1 MAQLVKFEIENTV
14 DPLTGNYNRS
24 DLKRVDSDIANIFKG
39 AKSSISKNDFIST
52 RNKVI
57 DESTG
62 KMITEIITEAK
73 NALNVSSAI
82 NSKISEISIRA
93 GRNNPLYALTNTQ
106 GISIGSVSGKK
117 TLHTAEA
124 VRLARTNLESYG
136 GILKHTPTVKNPD
149 KYTYTVPFEQVGNKD
164 AEKALKSNIFHEA
177 NTLSNVYIRR
187 NNKKAKQR
195 EEAKQLETQ
204 SKAEMQSNVAQAKQ
218 LAKQKADEEKA
229 RKEAEKLLAKLE
241 TQSKAEMQSNVAQ
254 AKQLA
259 KQKADEEKARKEAEK
274 LLAKL
279 EKETEAEQKAKQREK
294 EREQKKREKA
304 YSPHR
309 IFSVI
314 SKILGVL
321 TIGFDIVRRIL
332 SLVTEQGKMAVRTS
346 TIAHNLGTNYQQARQ
361 IESAERVSG
370 LETGTITGAMSD
382 VQSMFGNITNIDEGA
397 LETLALIMGSKI
409 EDLVQSGIG
418 GSNPEVLVGEIID
431 AWNERASTGYNSVG
445 EYVGEAQARREL
457 YSLLNTVSP
466 QLASIFALMQEQ
478 RTDEASLYK
487 DLASGKFSDW
497 VNGLSNV
504 NRYPVN
510 TIGEGLLKEVSQYAN
525 NVNDLI
531 EQLKHG
537 IAITFAEPAIAVL
550 RSISNIRWG
559 MTGKNNLDLD
569 IKNLEANSAW
579 KEHAQAMLE
588 SLPSERGSMSAN
600 DWLSVETQRKYY
612 NKQIENVEKQEEQ
625 RKKGKHVQDVSKT
638 KLEEQ
643 GELGKNL
650 AVAKK
655 AIKAMVEQ
663 KPNLGKNLINR
674 YLTGLGL
681 TSDEVVSSGYLI
693 EDILL
698 ADEYLRTHSPTYTED
713 INKEYEKNL
722 NKLNTKSETKLLKSK
737 QKEIDKEYDSDFNEA
752 LAKTSSEVLK
762 KKPVLKRPTHIAT
775 SEGLNNQL
783 EIMQELEK
791 QGLVSGVKIVRCGNM
806 ELPTVTYTKNIPQAS
821 LTSEEK
827 EEISTSN
834 AKVIMKQILENLNNE
849 LLTYLNEQVYKETEQ
864 VGQNL
869 NTFTVLD
876 LVKSDKLS
884 NMLIADLLKGEY
896 SVIGS
901 NVKDSGGENVYRLAI
916 DINKDGKIQDT
927 EEIMLSTGRGF
938 YGKEGNLGTVTI
950 EGTEIT
956 WQGVTASTR

>member
-1 MAQLVKFEIENTV
+1 MAQLVKFEIENTI

-24 DLKRVDSDIANIFKG
+24 DLKRVDSDIANILKG
-39 AKSSISKNDFIST
+39 AKSSISKSDFIST
-52 RNKVI
+52 RSKVI

-93 GRNNPLYALTNTQ
+93 GRNSPLYTLTNTQ
-106 GISIGSVSGKK
+106 GISIGSVSGTK
-117 TLHTAEA
+117 TLPTAEA
-124 VRLARTNLESYG
+124 VRLARTSLESYG

-149 KYTYTVPFEQVGNKD
+149 EYSYTVPFEQVGNKD
-164 AEKALKSNIFHEA
+164 AEEKFKSNIFHEA
-177 NTLSNVYIRR
+177 NSLSNVYVRR
-187 NNKKAKQR
+187 KNQKEKDK
-195 EEAKQLETQ
+195 EEQKR
-204 SKAEMQSNVAQAKQ
+204 N
-218 LAKQKADEEKA
+218 KQK
-229 RKEAEKLLAKLE
+229 
-241 TQSKAEMQSNVAQ
+241 
-254 AKQLA
+254 
-259 KQKADEEKARKEAEK
+259 
-274 LLAKL
+274 
-279 EKETEAEQKAKQREK
+279 
-294 EREQKKREKA
+294 
-304 YSPHR
+304 SPIK
-309 IFSVI
+309 IFSLLT
-314 SKILGVL
+314 KILGVL

-382 VQSMFGNITNIDEGA
+382 IQSMFGNITNIDEGA

-457 YSLLNTVSP
+457 YSLLNKVSP
-466 QLASIFALMQEQ
+466 QLANIFALMQEQ

-487 DLASGKFSDW
+487 NLASGKFSDW

-600 DWLSVETQRKYY
+600 DWLLVETQRKYY

-643 GELGKNL
+643 GELGKDLSVTKKNI
-650 AVAKK
+650 K
-655 AIKAMVEQ
+655 AIVEQ
-663 KPNLGKNLINR
+663 KPNLGKDLINR

-681 TSDEVVSSGYLI
+681 TSDEVASSGYLI

-713 INKEYEKNL
+713 INKKYEKNL
-722 NKLNTKSETKLLKSK
+722 NKLNTESETKLLKSK
-737 QKEIDKEYDSDFNEA
+737 QKEIDEEYNSDFNEA
-752 LAKTSSEVLK
+752 LAKTRSKVLK
-762 KKPVLKRPTHIAT
+762 KKPLLKRSTNIAT

-791 QGLVSGVKIVRCGNM
+791 QGLVSGVKIFESGGMAPPV
-806 ELPTVTYTKNIPQAS
+806 VTYTKNIPQAS

-827 EEISTSN
+827 EEISANN
-834 AKVIMKQILENLNNE
+834 AKLIMKETLENLNKE

-864 VGQNL
+864 AGQNL

-901 NVKDSGGENVYRLAI
+901 NIKDSGGENVYRLAI
-916 DINKDGKIQDT
+916 DINKDGKLQDT

>member
-106 GISIGSVSGKK
+106 GISIGSVSGTK

-124 VRLARTNLESYG
+124 VRLARTSLESYG

-229 RKEAEKLLAKLE
+229 RKEA
-241 TQSKAEMQSNVAQ
+241 
-254 AKQLA
+254 
-259 KQKADEEKARKEAEK
+259 DK

-346 TIAHNLGTNYQQARQ
+346 TIAHNLGTNYQKVRQ

-457 YSLLNTVSP
+457 YSLLNKVSP

-487 DLASGKFSDW
+487 NLASGKFSDW

-643 GELGKNL
+643 GELGKDL
-650 AVAKK
+650 SVAKK

-681 TSDEVVSSGYLI
+681 TSDEVDSSGYLI

-722 NKLNTKSETKLLKSK
+722 NKLNTESETKLLESK
-737 QKEIDKEYDSDFNEA
+737 QKEIDEEYNSDFNEA
-752 LAKTSSEVLK
+752 LAKTRSEVLK
-762 KKPVLKRPTHIAT
+762 KKPLLKRSTNILT

-791 QGLVSGVKIVRCGNM
+791 QGLVSEVKIVRSGNM
-806 ELPTVTYTKNIPQAS
+806 DLPTVTYTKNIPQAS
-821 LTSEEK
+821 LTSAEK
-827 EEISTSN
+827 EEISAKNSEQAKLN
-834 AKVIMKQILENLNNE
+834 ALEHFNKE

-864 VGQNL
+864 AGQNL

-916 DINKDGKIQDT
+916 DINKDGKLQDT

>member
-24 DLKRVDSDIANIFKG
+24 DLKRVDSDIANILKG
-39 AKSSISKNDFIST
+39 AMSSISKSDFIST
-52 RNKVI
+52 RSKVI

-93 GRNNPLYALTNTQ
+93 GRNNPLYTLANTQ
-106 GISIGSVSGKK
+106 GTSIGSVSGTK

-124 VRLARTNLESYG
+124 VRLARTSLESYG
-136 GILKHTPTVKNPD
+136 GVLKHTPTVKNPD

-164 AEKALKSNIFHEA
+164 AEKAFKTNIFHEA
-177 NTLSNVYIRR
+177 NSLSNVYIRR
-187 NNKKAKQR
+187 KN
-195 EEAKQLETQ
+195 
-204 SKAEMQSNVAQAKQ
+204 
-218 LAKQKADEEKA
+218 QKEKDKEEK
-229 RKEAEKLLAKLE
+229 KE
-241 TQSKAEMQSNVAQ
+241 
-254 AKQLA
+254 
-259 KQKADEEKARKEAEK
+259 
-274 LLAKL
+274 
-279 EKETEAEQKAKQREK
+279 EQ
-294 EREQKKREKA
+294 ERNKHK
-304 YSPHR
+304 SPIR
-309 IFSVI
+309 IFSLLT
-314 SKILGVL
+314 KILGIL

-431 AWNERASTGYNSVG
+431 AWNERASSGYNSVG

-457 YSLLNTVSP
+457 YSLLNKVSP
-466 QLASIFALMQEQ
+466 QLANIFALMQEQ

-487 DLASGKFSDW
+487 NLASGKFSDW

-510 TIGEGLLKEVSQYAN
+510 TTGEGLLKEVSQYAN

-559 MTGKNNLDLD
+559 MPGKNNLDLD
-569 IKNLEANSAW
+569 IKNLESNNAW

-643 GELGKNL
+643 GELGKEL
-650 AVAKK
+650 SVAKK
-655 AIKAMVEQ
+655 AIYAMIDQ
-663 KPNLGKNLINR
+663 KSNLGKNLINR

-681 TSDEVVSSGYLI
+681 NPDEVTSYGYLI
-693 EDILL
+693 EDVLS
-698 ADEYLRTHSPTYTED
+698 ADEYLRAHSPTYTED
-713 INKEYEKNL
+713 MNKEYQEKL
-722 NKLNTKSETKLLKSK
+722 NKLNTESEKELLEAK
-737 QKEIDKEYDSDFNEA
+737 QKEIDKKYNSDFNEA
-752 LAKTSSEVLK
+752 LAKARSKVLK
-762 KKPVLKRPTHIAT
+762 KKPLLKRSTNIAT

-791 QGLVSGVKIVRCGNM
+791 QGLVSEVKIVRSGNM
-806 ELPTVTYTKNIPQAS
+806 DLPTVTYTKNIPQAS

-827 EEISTSN
+827 EEISAKNSEQAKLN
-834 AKVIMKQILENLNNE
+834 ALKQTMLNKE

-864 VGQNL
+864 AGQNL

-884 NMLIADLLKGEY
+884 NMLISDLLKGEY

-916 DINKDGKIQDT
+916 DINKDGKLQDT

>member
-1 MAQLVKFEIENTV
+1 MAQLVKFEIENTI

-24 DLKRVDSDIANIFKG
+24 DLKRVDSDIANILKG
-39 AKSSISKNDFIST
+39 AKSSISKSDFIST
-52 RNKVI
+52 RSKVI

-93 GRNNPLYALTNTQ
+93 GRNNPLYTLTNTQ
-106 GISIGSVSGKK
+106 GISIGSVSGTK
-117 TLHTAEA
+117 TLPTAEA
-124 VRLARTNLESYG
+124 VRLARTSLESYG

-149 KYTYTVPFEQVGNKD
+149 EYSYTVPFEQVGNKD
-164 AEKALKSNIFHEA
+164 AEEKFKSNIFHEA
-177 NTLSNVYIRR
+177 NLLSNVYVRR
-187 NNKKAKQR
+187 KNQKEKDK
-195 EEAKQLETQ
+195 EEQKR
-204 SKAEMQSNVAQAKQ
+204 N
-218 LAKQKADEEKA
+218 KQK
-229 RKEAEKLLAKLE
+229 
-241 TQSKAEMQSNVAQ
+241 
-254 AKQLA
+254 
-259 KQKADEEKARKEAEK
+259 
-274 LLAKL
+274 
-279 EKETEAEQKAKQREK
+279 
-294 EREQKKREKA
+294 
-304 YSPHR
+304 SPIK
-309 IFSVI
+309 IFSLLT
-314 SKILGVL
+314 KILGVL

-382 VQSMFGNITNIDEGA
+382 IQSMFGNITNIDEGA

-457 YSLLNTVSP
+457 YSLLNKVSP
-466 QLASIFALMQEQ
+466 QLANIFALMQEQ
-478 RTDEASLYK
+478 RADEASLYK
-487 DLASGKFSDW
+487 NLASGKFSDW

-569 IKNLEANSAW
+569 IKNLESNNAW

-600 DWLSVETQRKYY
+600 DWLLVETQRKYY

-643 GELGKNL
+643 GELGKDL
-650 AVAKK
+650 SVAKT

-681 TSDEVVSSGYLI
+681 TSDEVASSGYLI

-722 NKLNTKSETKLLKSK
+722 NKLNTESETKLLKSK
-737 QKEIDKEYDSDFNEA
+737 QKEIDEEYNSDFNEA
-752 LAKTSSEVLK
+752 LAKARSKVLK
-762 KKPVLKRPTHIAT
+762 KKPLLKRSTNIAT

-791 QGLVSGVKIVRCGNM
+791 QGLVSDVKIFESGGMAPPV
-806 ELPTVTYTKNIPQAS
+806 VTYTKNIPQAS

-827 EEISTSN
+827 EEISANN
-834 AKVIMKQILENLNNE
+834 AKLATKETLENLTKE

-864 VGQNL
+864 AGQNL

-916 DINKDGKIQDT
+916 DINKDGKLQDT

>member
-1 MAQLVKFEIENTV
+1 MAQLVKFEIENTI

-24 DLKRVDSDIANIFKG
+24 DLKRVDSDIANILKG
-39 AKSSISKNDFIST
+39 AKSSISKSDFIST
-52 RNKVI
+52 RSKVI

-93 GRNNPLYALTNTQ
+93 GRNNPLYTLTNTQ
-106 GISIGSVSGKK
+106 GISIGSVSGTK
-117 TLHTAEA
+117 TLPTAEA
-124 VRLARTNLESYG
+124 VRLARTSLESYG

-149 KYTYTVPFEQVGNKD
+149 EYSYTVPFEQVGNKD
-164 AEKALKSNIFHEA
+164 AEEKFKSNIFHEA
-177 NTLSNVYIRR
+177 NSLSNVYVRR
-187 NNKKAKQR
+187 KNQKEKDK
-195 EEAKQLETQ
+195 EEQKR
-204 SKAEMQSNVAQAKQ
+204 N
-218 LAKQKADEEKA
+218 KQK
-229 RKEAEKLLAKLE
+229 
-241 TQSKAEMQSNVAQ
+241 
-254 AKQLA
+254 
-259 KQKADEEKARKEAEK
+259 
-274 LLAKL
+274 
-279 EKETEAEQKAKQREK
+279 
-294 EREQKKREKA
+294 
-304 YSPHR
+304 SPIK
-309 IFSVI
+309 IFSLLT
-314 SKILGVL
+314 KILGVL

-382 VQSMFGNITNIDEGA
+382 IQSMFGNITNIDEGA
-397 LETLALIMGSKI
+397 LETLALVMGSKI

-457 YSLLNTVSP
+457 YSLLNKVSP
-466 QLASIFALMQEQ
+466 QLANIFALMQEQ
-478 RTDEASLYK
+478 RADEASLYK
-487 DLASGKFSDW
+487 NLASGKFSDW

-559 MTGKNNLDLD
+559 MTGKDNLDLD

-643 GELGKNL
+643 SELGENL
-650 AVAKK
+650 AVAKT

-681 TSDEVVSSGYLI
+681 TPDEVTSSGYLV
-693 EDILL
+693 EDTLL

-722 NKLNTKSETKLLKSK
+722 NKLNTESETKLLKSK
-737 QKEIDKEYDSDFNEA
+737 QKEKDEEYNSDFNEA
-752 LAKTSSEVLK
+752 LAKTRSKVLK
-762 KKPVLKRPTHIAT
+762 KKPLLKRSTNVLT

-791 QGLVSGVKIVRCGNM
+791 QGLVSGVKIFESGGMAPPV
-806 ELPTVTYTKNIPQAS
+806 VTYTKNIPQAS

-827 EEISTSN
+827 EEISANN
-834 AKVIMKQILENLNNE
+834 AKLAMKETLENLNKE

-864 VGQNL
+864 AGQNL

-901 NVKDSGGENVYRLAI
+901 NIKDSGGENVYRLAI
-916 DINKDGKIQDT
+916 DINKDGKLQDT

>member
-1 MAQLVKFEIENTV
+1 MAQLVKFEIENTI

-24 DLKRVDSDIANIFKG
+24 DLKRVDSDIANILKG
-39 AKSSISKNDFIST
+39 AKSSISKSDFIST
-52 RNKVI
+52 RSKVI

-93 GRNNPLYALTNTQ
+93 GRNNPLYTLTNTQ
-106 GISIGSVSGKK
+106 GISIGSVSGTK
-117 TLHTAEA
+117 TLPTAEA
-124 VRLARTNLESYG
+124 VRLARTSLESYG

-149 KYTYTVPFEQVGNKD
+149 EYSYTVPFEQVGNKD
-164 AEKALKSNIFHEA
+164 AEEKFKSNIFHEA
-177 NTLSNVYIRR
+177 NSLSNVYVRR
-187 NNKKAKQR
+187 KNQKEKDK
-195 EEAKQLETQ
+195 EEQKR
-204 SKAEMQSNVAQAKQ
+204 N
-218 LAKQKADEEKA
+218 KQK
-229 RKEAEKLLAKLE
+229 
-241 TQSKAEMQSNVAQ
+241 
-254 AKQLA
+254 
-259 KQKADEEKARKEAEK
+259 
-274 LLAKL
+274 
-279 EKETEAEQKAKQREK
+279 
-294 EREQKKREKA
+294 
-304 YSPHR
+304 SPIK
-309 IFSVI
+309 IFSLLT
-314 SKILGVL
+314 KILGVL

-382 VQSMFGNITNIDEGA
+382 IQSMFGNITNIDEGA

-457 YSLLNTVSP
+457 YSLLNKVSP
-466 QLASIFALMQEQ
+466 QLANIFALMQEQ
-478 RTDEASLYK
+478 RADEASLYK
-487 DLASGKFSDW
+487 NLASGKFSDW

-569 IKNLEANSAW
+569 IKNLESNNAW

-600 DWLSVETQRKYY
+600 DWLLVETQRKYY

-643 GELGKNL
+643 GELGENL
-650 AVAKK
+650 AVAKT

-681 TSDEVVSSGYLI
+681 TSDEVASSGYLI

-722 NKLNTKSETKLLKSK
+722 NKLNTESETKLLKSK
-737 QKEIDKEYDSDFNEA
+737 QKEIDEEYNSDFNEA
-752 LAKTSSEVLK
+752 LAKTRSKVLK
-762 KKPVLKRPTHIAT
+762 KKPLLKRSTNIAT

-791 QGLVSGVKIVRCGNM
+791 QGLVSGVKIFESGGMAPPV
-806 ELPTVTYTKNIPQAS
+806 VTYTKNIPQAS

-827 EEISTSN
+827 EEISANN
-834 AKVIMKQILENLNNE
+834 AKLIMKETLENLNKE

-864 VGQNL
+864 AGQNL

-916 DINKDGKIQDT
+916 DINKDGKLQDT

>member
-1 MAQLVKFEIENTV
+1 MAQLVKFEIENTI

-24 DLKRVDSDIANIFKG
+24 DLKRVDSDIANILKG
-39 AKSSISKNDFIST
+39 AKSSISKSDFIST
-52 RNKVI
+52 RSKVI

-93 GRNNPLYALTNTQ
+93 GRNNPLYTLTNTQ
-106 GISIGSVSGKK
+106 GISIGSVSGTK
-117 TLHTAEA
+117 TLPTAEA
-124 VRLARTNLESYG
+124 VRLARTSLESYG

-149 KYTYTVPFEQVGNKD
+149 EYSYTVPFEQVGNKD
-164 AEKALKSNIFHEA
+164 AEEKFKSNIFHEA
-177 NTLSNVYIRR
+177 NLLSNVYVRR
-187 NNKKAKQR
+187 KNQKEKDK
-195 EEAKQLETQ
+195 EEQKR
-204 SKAEMQSNVAQAKQ
+204 N
-218 LAKQKADEEKA
+218 KQK
-229 RKEAEKLLAKLE
+229 
-241 TQSKAEMQSNVAQ
+241 
-254 AKQLA
+254 
-259 KQKADEEKARKEAEK
+259 
-274 LLAKL
+274 
-279 EKETEAEQKAKQREK
+279 
-294 EREQKKREKA
+294 
-304 YSPHR
+304 SPIK
-309 IFSVI
+309 IFSLLT
-314 SKILGVL
+314 KILGVL

-382 VQSMFGNITNIDEGA
+382 IQSMFGNITNIDEGA

-457 YSLLNTVSP
+457 YSLLNKVSP
-466 QLASIFALMQEQ
+466 QLANIFALMQEQ
-478 RTDEASLYK
+478 RADEASLYK
-487 DLASGKFSDW
+487 NLASGKFSDW

-600 DWLSVETQRKYY
+600 DWLLVETQRKYY

-643 GELGKNL
+643 GELGENL
-650 AVAKK
+650 AVAKT

-681 TSDEVVSSGYLI
+681 TSDEVASSGYLI

-722 NKLNTKSETKLLKSK
+722 NKLNTESETKLLKSK
-737 QKEIDKEYDSDFNEA
+737 QKEIDEEYNSDFNEA
-752 LAKTSSEVLK
+752 LAKARSKVLK
-762 KKPVLKRPTHIAT
+762 KKPLLKRSTNIAT

-791 QGLVSGVKIVRCGNM
+791 QGLVSDVKIFESGGMAPPV
-806 ELPTVTYTKNIPQAS
+806 VTYTKNIPQAS

-827 EEISTSN
+827 EEISANN
-834 AKVIMKQILENLNNE
+834 AKLIMKETLENLNKE

-864 VGQNL
+864 AGQNL

-916 DINKDGKIQDT
+916 DINKDGKLQDT

>member
-1 MAQLVKFEIENTV
+1 MAQLVKFEIENTI

-24 DLKRVDSDIANIFKG
+24 DLKRVDSDIANILKG
-39 AKSSISKNDFIST
+39 AKSSISKSDFIST
-52 RNKVI
+52 RSKVI

-82 NSKISEISIRA
+82 NSKISEISIRS
-93 GRNNPLYALTNTQ
+93 GRNNPLYTLTNTQ
-106 GISIGSVSGKK
+106 GISIGSVSGTK
-117 TLHTAEA
+117 TLPTAEA
-124 VRLARTNLESYG
+124 VRLARTSLESYG

-149 KYTYTVPFEQVGNKD
+149 EYSYTVPFEQVGNKD
-164 AEKALKSNIFHEA
+164 AEEKFKSNIFHEA
-177 NTLSNVYIRR
+177 NLLSNVYVRR
-187 NNKKAKQR
+187 KNQKEKDK
-195 EEAKQLETQ
+195 EEQKR
-204 SKAEMQSNVAQAKQ
+204 N
-218 LAKQKADEEKA
+218 KQK
-229 RKEAEKLLAKLE
+229 
-241 TQSKAEMQSNVAQ
+241 
-254 AKQLA
+254 
-259 KQKADEEKARKEAEK
+259 
-274 LLAKL
+274 
-279 EKETEAEQKAKQREK
+279 
-294 EREQKKREKA
+294 
-304 YSPHR
+304 SPIK
-309 IFSVI
+309 IFSLLT
-314 SKILGVL
+314 KILGVL

-382 VQSMFGNITNIDEGA
+382 IQSMFGNITNIDEGA

-457 YSLLNTVSP
+457 YSLLNKVSP
-466 QLASIFALMQEQ
+466 QLANIFALMQEQ
-478 RTDEASLYK
+478 RADEASLYK
-487 DLASGKFSDW
+487 NLASGKFSDW

-569 IKNLEANSAW
+569 IKNLESNNAW
-579 KEHAQAMLE
+579 KKHAQVMLE

-600 DWLSVETQRKYY
+600 DWLLVETQRKYY

-643 GELGKNL
+643 GELGKDL
-650 AVAKK
+650 SVAKT

-681 TSDEVVSSGYLI
+681 TSDEVASSGYLI

-722 NKLNTKSETKLLKSK
+722 NKLNTESETKLLKSK
-737 QKEIDKEYDSDFNEA
+737 QKEIDEEYNSDFNEA
-752 LAKTSSEVLK
+752 LAKARSKVLK
-762 KKPVLKRPTHIAT
+762 KKPLLKRSTNIAT

-791 QGLVSGVKIVRCGNM
+791 QGLVSDVKIFESGGMAPPV
-806 ELPTVTYTKNIPQAS
+806 VTYTKNIPQAS

-827 EEISTSN
+827 EEISANN
-834 AKVIMKQILENLNNE
+834 AKLATKETLENLTKE

-864 VGQNL
+864 AGQNL

-916 DINKDGKIQDT
+916 DINKDGKLQDT

>member
-1 MAQLVKFEIENTV
+1 MAQLVKFEIENTI

-24 DLKRVDSDIANIFKG
+24 DLKRVDSDIANILKG
-39 AKSSISKNDFIST
+39 AKSSISKSDFIST
-52 RNKVI
+52 RSKVI

-93 GRNNPLYALTNTQ
+93 GRNNPLYTLTNTQ
-106 GISIGSVSGKK
+106 GISIGSVSGTK
-117 TLHTAEA
+117 TLPTAEA
-124 VRLARTNLESYG
+124 VRLARTSLESYG

-149 KYTYTVPFEQVGNKD
+149 EYSYTVPFEQVGNKD
-164 AEKALKSNIFHEA
+164 AEEKFKSNIFHEA
-177 NTLSNVYIRR
+177 NLLSNVYVRR
-187 NNKKAKQR
+187 KNQKEKDK
-195 EEAKQLETQ
+195 EEQKR
-204 SKAEMQSNVAQAKQ
+204 N
-218 LAKQKADEEKA
+218 KQK
-229 RKEAEKLLAKLE
+229 
-241 TQSKAEMQSNVAQ
+241 
-254 AKQLA
+254 
-259 KQKADEEKARKEAEK
+259 
-274 LLAKL
+274 
-279 EKETEAEQKAKQREK
+279 
-294 EREQKKREKA
+294 
-304 YSPHR
+304 SPIK
-309 IFSVI
+309 IFSLLT
-314 SKILGVL
+314 KILGVL

-382 VQSMFGNITNIDEGA
+382 IQSMFGNITNIDEGA

-457 YSLLNTVSP
+457 YSLLNKVSP
-466 QLASIFALMQEQ
+466 QLANIFALMQEQ
-478 RTDEASLYK
+478 RADEASLYK
-487 DLASGKFSDW
+487 NLASGKFSDW

-600 DWLSVETQRKYY
+600 DWLLVETQRKYY

-643 GELGKNL
+643 GELGKDL
-650 AVAKK
+650 SVAKT

-681 TSDEVVSSGYLI
+681 TSDEVASSGYLI

-713 INKEYEKNL
+713 INKKYEKNL
-722 NKLNTKSETKLLKSK
+722 NKLNTESETKLLKSK
-737 QKEIDKEYDSDFNEA
+737 QKEIDEEYNSDFNEA
-752 LAKTSSEVLK
+752 LAKTRSKVLK
-762 KKPVLKRPTHIAT
+762 KKPLLKRSTNIAT

-791 QGLVSGVKIVRCGNM
+791 QGLVSDVKIFESGGMAPPV
-806 ELPTVTYTKNIPQAS
+806 VTYTKNIPQAS

-827 EEISTSN
+827 EEISANN
-834 AKVIMKQILENLNNE
+834 AKLIMKETLENLNKE

-864 VGQNL
+864 AGQNL

-916 DINKDGKIQDT
+916 DINKDGKLQDT

>member
-93 GRNNPLYALTNTQ
+93 GRNNPLYTLANTQ
-106 GISIGSVSGKK
+106 GISIGSVSGTK

-124 VRLARTNLESYG
+124 VRLARISLESSG

-149 KYTYTVPFEQVGNKD
+149 KYSYTVPFEQVGNKD

-187 NNKKAKQR
+187 NNKKVKQR
-195 EEAKQLETQ
+195 EEAKQ
-204 SKAEMQSNVAQAKQ
+204 
-218 LAKQKADEEKA
+218 
-229 RKEAEKLLAKLE
+229 LE

-279 EKETEAEQKAKQREK
+279 EKETEAEQKAKQREE
-294 EREQKKREKA
+294 EREQKEREKA
-304 YSPHR
+304 HSPRR
-309 IFSVI
+309 ILALLT
-314 SKILGVL
+314 KILGVL

-332 SLVTEQGKMAVRTS
+332 SLVTEQGKKAVRTS

-445 EYVGEAQARREL
+445 EYVGEDQARREL
-457 YSLLNTVSP
+457 YSLLNKVSP

-487 DLASGKFSDW
+487 NLASGKFSDW

-569 IKNLEANSAW
+569 IKNLESNNAW

-600 DWLSVETQRKYY
+600 DWLLVETQRKYY

-643 GELGKNL
+643 DELGKDL

-681 TSDEVVSSGYLI
+681 TSDEVASSGYLI

-722 NKLNTKSETKLLKSK
+722 NKLNTESETKLLESK
-737 QKEIDKEYDSDFNEA
+737 QKEIDKEYNSAFNEA
-752 LAKTSSEVLK
+752 LAKARSKVLK
-762 KKPVLKRPTHIAT
+762 KKPLLKRSTNIAT

-791 QGLVSGVKIVRCGNM
+791 QGLVSEVKIVRSGNM
-806 ELPTVTYTKNIPQAS
+806 DLPTVTYTKNIPQAS

-827 EEISTSN
+827 EEISAKNSEQAKLN
-834 AKVIMKQILENLNNE
+834 ALRQAMLNKE

-864 VGQNL
+864 AGQNL

-916 DINKDGKIQDT
+916 DINKDGKLQDT

>member
-1 MAQLVKFEIENTV
+1 MAQLVKFEIENTI

-39 AKSSISKNDFIST
+39 AKSSISKSDFIST
-52 RNKVI
+52 RSKVI

-82 NSKISEISIRA
+82 NSKISEISIKA
-93 GRNNPLYALTNTQ
+93 GRNNPLYTLANTQ

-117 TLHTAEA
+117 TLPTAEA
-124 VRLARTNLESYG
+124 VRLARTSLESYG

-149 KYTYTVPFEQVGNKD
+149 KYTYTVPFEQVGNKG
-164 AEKALKSNIFHEA
+164 AEEKFKSNIFKEA
-177 NTLSNVYIRR
+177 DSLSSIYIRR
-187 NNKKAKQR
+187 KD
-195 EEAKQLETQ
+195 
-204 SKAEMQSNVAQAKQ
+204 
-218 LAKQKADEEKA
+218 QKDK
-229 RKEAEKLLAKLE
+229 
-241 TQSKAEMQSNVAQ
+241 
-254 AKQLA
+254 
-259 KQKADEEKARKEAEK
+259 
-274 LLAKL
+274 
-279 EKETEAEQKAKQREK
+279 
-294 EREQKKREKA
+294 
-304 YSPHR
+304 SPIR
-309 IFSVI
+309 IFSLLT
-314 SKILGVL
+314 KILGVL

-370 LETGTITGAMSD
+370 LETSTITGAMSD

-397 LETLALIMGSKI
+397 LETLALVMGSKI

-431 AWNERASTGYNSVG
+431 AWNERASSGYNSVG

-457 YSLLNTVSP
+457 YSLLNKVSP

-487 DLASGKFSDW
+487 NLASGKFSDW

-569 IKNLEANSAW
+569 IKNLESNNAW

-643 GELGKNL
+643 GELGKDL
-650 AVAKK
+650 SVAKK

-681 TSDEVVSSGYLI
+681 TSDEVTSYGYLV
-693 EDILL
+693 EDVLL
-698 ADEYLRTHSPTYTED
+698 ADEYLRTHSPTYTDD

-722 NKLNTKSETKLLKSK
+722 NKLNTESETKLLESK
-737 QKEIDKEYDSDFNEA
+737 QKEIDEEYNSDFNEA
-752 LAKTSSEVLK
+752 LSKARRKVLK
-762 KKPVLKRPTHIAT
+762 NKPLLKRSTNIAT

-791 QGLVSGVKIVRCGNM
+791 QGLVSDVKIVRSGNM
-806 ELPTVTYTKNIPQAS
+806 DLPTVTYTKNIPQAS

-827 EEISTSN
+827 EEISAKNLEQAMLN
-834 AKVIMKQILENLNNE
+834 ALKQAMLNKE

-864 VGQNL
+864 AGQNL

-884 NMLIADLLKGEY
+884 NMLIAGLLKGEY

-916 DINKDGKIQDT
+916 DINKDGKLQ
-927 EEIMLSTGRGF
+927 EEKEIILSTGRGF

>member
-24 DLKRVDSDIANIFKG
+24 DLKRVDSDIANILKG

-82 NSKISEISIRA
+82 NSKISEISIIA
-93 GRNNPLYALTNTQ
+93 GRNNPLYTLANTQ
-106 GISIGSVSGKK
+106 GTSIGSVSGTK

-124 VRLARTNLESYG
+124 VRLARTSLESSG

-187 NNKKAKQR
+187 KN
-195 EEAKQLETQ
+195 
-204 SKAEMQSNVAQAKQ
+204 
-218 LAKQKADEEKA
+218 QKEKDKEEK
-229 RKEAEKLLAKLE
+229 KE
-241 TQSKAEMQSNVAQ
+241 
-254 AKQLA
+254 
-259 KQKADEEKARKEAEK
+259 
-274 LLAKL
+274 
-279 EKETEAEQKAKQREK
+279 EQ
-294 EREQKKREKA
+294 ERNKHK
-304 YSPHR
+304 SPIR
-309 IFSVI
+309 IFSLLT
-314 SKILGVL
+314 KILGVL

-445 EYVGEAQARREL
+445 DYVGEAQARREL
-457 YSLLNTVSP
+457 YSLLNKVSP

-487 DLASGKFSDW
+487 NLASGKFSDW

-569 IKNLEANSAW
+569 IKNLESNNAW

-600 DWLSVETQRKYY
+600 DWLLVETQRKYY

-643 GELGKNL
+643 GELGKDL
-650 AVAKK
+650 SVAKK
-655 AIKAMVEQ
+655 AIKAMLEQ

-681 TSDEVVSSGYLI
+681 TSDEVASSGYLI

-722 NKLNTKSETKLLKSK
+722 NKLNTESEAKLLESR
-737 QKEIDKEYDSDFNEA
+737 QKEIDKEYNSDFNEA
-752 LAKTSSEVLK
+752 LAKARSEVLK
-762 KKPVLKRPTHIAT
+762 KKPLLKRSTNIAN

-783 EIMQELEK
+783 EIMQELER
-791 QGLVSGVKIVRCGNM
+791 QGLVSDVKIFRGGNM
-806 ELPTVTYTKNIPQAS
+806 DLPTVTYTKNIPQAS

-827 EEISTSN
+827 EEISAKNSEQAKLN
-834 AKVIMKQILENLNNE
+834 ALEHLNKE
-849 LLTYLNEQVYKETEQ
+849 LITYLNEQVYKETEQ
-864 VGQNL
+864 AGQNL

-916 DINKDGKIQDT
+916 DINKDGKLQ
-927 EEIMLSTGRGF
+927 EEKEIMLSTGRGF
-938 YGKEGNLGTVTI
+938 YGKEGDLGTVTI

>member
-82 NSKISEISIRA
+82 NSKISEISISA
-93 GRNNPLYALTNTQ
+93 GRNNPLYTLASTQ

-124 VRLARTNLESYG
+124 VRLARTSLESYG

-164 AEKALKSNIFHEA
+164 AEKAFKSNIFHEA
-177 NTLSNVYIRR
+177 NSLSNVYIRR
-187 NNKKAKQR
+187 KN
-195 EEAKQLETQ
+195 
-204 SKAEMQSNVAQAKQ
+204 
-218 LAKQKADEEKA
+218 QKEKDKEEK
-229 RKEAEKLLAKLE
+229 KE
-241 TQSKAEMQSNVAQ
+241 
-254 AKQLA
+254 
-259 KQKADEEKARKEAEK
+259 
-274 LLAKL
+274 
-279 EKETEAEQKAKQREK
+279 EQ
-294 EREQKKREKA
+294 ERNKHK
-304 YSPHR
+304 SPIR
-309 IFSVI
+309 IFSLLT
-314 SKILGVL
+314 KILGVL

-431 AWNERASTGYNSVG
+431 AWNERASSGYNSIG

-457 YSLLNTVSP
+457 YSLLNKVSP

-643 GELGKNL
+643 GELGKDL
-650 AVAKK
+650 SVAKK

-681 TSDEVVSSGYLI
+681 TSDEVASSGYLI

-722 NKLNTKSETKLLKSK
+722 NKLNTESETKLLESK
-737 QKEIDKEYDSDFNEA
+737 QKEIDKEYNSDFNEA
-752 LAKTSSEVLK
+752 LAKTRSEVLK
-762 KKPVLKRPTHIAT
+762 KKPLLKRSTNIAN

-791 QGLVSGVKIVRCGNM
+791 QGLVSDVKIVRSGNM
-806 ELPTVTYTKNIPQAS
+806 DLPTVTYTKNIPQAS

-827 EEISTSN
+827 EEISAKNSEQAKLN
-834 AKVIMKQILENLNNE
+834 ALEHLNKE

-916 DINKDGKIQDT
+916 DINKDGKLQDT

>member
-1 MAQLVKFEIENTV
+1 MAQLVKFEIENTI

-39 AKSSISKNDFIST
+39 AKSSISKSDFIST
-52 RNKVI
+52 RSKVI

-62 KMITEIITEAK
+62 KMIAEFITEAK
-73 NALNVSSAI
+73 NVLNVSSAI

-106 GISIGSVSGKK
+106 GISIGSVSGTK

-124 VRLARTNLESYG
+124 VRLARTSLESYG
-136 GILKHTPTVKNPD
+136 GVLKHTPTVKNPD

-164 AEKALKSNIFHEA
+164 AEKAFKSNIFHEA
-177 NTLSNVYIRR
+177 NSLSNVYIRR
-187 NNKKAKQR
+187 KN
-195 EEAKQLETQ
+195 
-204 SKAEMQSNVAQAKQ
+204 
-218 LAKQKADEEKA
+218 QKEKDKEEK
-229 RKEAEKLLAKLE
+229 KE
-241 TQSKAEMQSNVAQ
+241 
-254 AKQLA
+254 
-259 KQKADEEKARKEAEK
+259 
-274 LLAKL
+274 
-279 EKETEAEQKAKQREK
+279 EQ
-294 EREQKKREKA
+294 ERNKHK
-304 YSPHR
+304 SPIR
-309 IFSVI
+309 IFSLLT
-314 SKILGVL
+314 KILGVL

-346 TIAHNLGTNYQQARQ
+346 TIAHNLGTNYQQVRQ

-382 VQSMFGNITNIDEGA
+382 VQSMFGNITNIDEEA

-445 EYVGEAQARREL
+445 DYVGEAQARREL
-457 YSLLNTVSP
+457 YSLLNKVSP

-487 DLASGKFSDW
+487 NLASGKFSDW

-537 IAITFAEPAIAVL
+537 IAITFAGPAIAVL

-569 IKNLEANSAW
+569 INNLESNNAW

-643 GELGKNL
+643 GELGKEL
-650 AVAKK
+650 SVAKK
-655 AIKAMVEQ
+655 AIQAMVEQ

-681 TSDEVVSSGYLI
+681 TSDEVTSSGYLI

-713 INKEYEKNL
+713 INKEYKENL
-722 NKLNTKSETKLLKSK
+722 NKLNAESETKLLESK
-737 QKEIDKEYDSDFNEA
+737 QKEIDKEYNSDFNEA
-752 LAKTSSEVLK
+752 LSKARSEVLK
-762 KKPVLKRPTHIAT
+762 KKPLLKRSTNTAT

-791 QGLVSGVKIVRCGNM
+791 QGLVSEVKIVKSGNM
-806 ELPTVTYTKNIPQAS
+806 DLPTVTYTKNIPQAS

-827 EEISTSN
+827 EEISAKNSEQAKLN
-834 AKVIMKQILENLNNE
+834 ALKQSMLNKE

-864 VGQNL
+864 AGQNL

-916 DINKDGKIQDT
+916 DINKDGKLQDT

>member
-1 MAQLVKFEIENTV
+1 MAQLVKFEIENTI

-82 NSKISEISIRA
+82 NSKISEISIGA
-93 GRNNPLYALTNTQ
+93 GRNNPLYTLANIQ

-124 VRLARTNLESYG
+124 VRLARTSLESYG

-149 KYTYTVPFEQVGNKD
+149 RYTYTVPFEQVGVKD
-164 AEKALKSNIFHEA
+164 AEKAFKSNIFHNA
-177 NTLSNVYIRR
+177 NSLSNVYIRR
-187 NNKKAKQR
+187 KN
-195 EEAKQLETQ
+195 
-204 SKAEMQSNVAQAKQ
+204 
-218 LAKQKADEEKA
+218 QKEKDKEEK
-229 RKEAEKLLAKLE
+229 KE
-241 TQSKAEMQSNVAQ
+241 
-254 AKQLA
+254 
-259 KQKADEEKARKEAEK
+259 
-274 LLAKL
+274 
-279 EKETEAEQKAKQREK
+279 EQ
-294 EREQKKREKA
+294 ERNKHK
-304 YSPHR
+304 SPIR
-309 IFSVI
+309 IFSLLT
-314 SKILGVL
+314 KILGVL

-431 AWNERASTGYNSVG
+431 AWNERASSGYNSVG

-457 YSLLNTVSP
+457 YSLLNKVSP

-487 DLASGKFSDW
+487 NLASGKFSDW

-600 DWLSVETQRKYY
+600 DWLLVETQRKYY

-625 RKKGKHVQDVSKT
+625 RKKGKHVRDVSKT

-643 GELGKNL
+643 GELGKDL
-650 AVAKK
+650 SVAKK
-655 AIKAMVEQ
+655 AIKAMIEQ

-681 TSDEVVSSGYLI
+681 TSGEVASSGYLI

-698 ADEYLRTHSPTYTED
+698 ADEYLRTHSPTYIED

-722 NKLNTKSETKLLKSK
+722 NKLNTESETKLLESK

-752 LAKTSSEVLK
+752 LAKARSEVLK
-762 KKPVLKRPTHIAT
+762 KKPLLKRSTNIAN

-791 QGLVSGVKIVRCGNM
+791 QGLVSDIKIFRSGNID
-806 ELPTVTYTKNIPQAS
+806 LPTVTYTKNIPQAS

-827 EEISTSN
+827 EEISAKNSEQAKLN
-834 AKVIMKQILENLNNE
+834 ALKQAMLNKE

-864 VGQNL
+864 AGQNL

-901 NVKDSGGENVYRLAI
+901 NMKDSGGENVYRLAI
-916 DINKDGKIQDT
+916 DINKDGKLQDT

>member
-1 MAQLVKFEIENTV
+1 MAQLVKFEIENTI

-24 DLKRVDSDIANIFKG
+24 DLKRVDSDIANILKG
-39 AKSSISKNDFIST
+39 AKSSISKSDFIST
-52 RNKVI
+52 RSKVI

-93 GRNNPLYALTNTQ
+93 GRNNPLYTLTNTQ
-106 GISIGSVSGKK
+106 GISIGSVSGTK
-117 TLHTAEA
+117 TLPTAEA
-124 VRLARTNLESYG
+124 VRLARTSLESYG

-149 KYTYTVPFEQVGNKD
+149 EYSYTVPFEQVGNKD
-164 AEKALKSNIFHEA
+164 AEEKFKSNIFHEA
-177 NTLSNVYIRR
+177 NSLSNVYVRR
-187 NNKKAKQR
+187 KNQKEKDK
-195 EEAKQLETQ
+195 EEQKR
-204 SKAEMQSNVAQAKQ
+204 N
-218 LAKQKADEEKA
+218 KQK
-229 RKEAEKLLAKLE
+229 
-241 TQSKAEMQSNVAQ
+241 
-254 AKQLA
+254 
-259 KQKADEEKARKEAEK
+259 
-274 LLAKL
+274 
-279 EKETEAEQKAKQREK
+279 
-294 EREQKKREKA
+294 
-304 YSPHR
+304 SPIK
-309 IFSVI
+309 IFSLLT
-314 SKILGVL
+314 KILGVL

-382 VQSMFGNITNIDEGA
+382 IQSMFGNITNIDEGA

-457 YSLLNTVSP
+457 YSLLNKVSP
-466 QLASIFALMQEQ
+466 HLANIFALMQEQ
-478 RTDEASLYK
+478 RADEASLYK
-487 DLASGKFSDW
+487 NLASGKFSDW

-569 IKNLEANSAW
+569 IKNLESNNAW

-600 DWLSVETQRKYY
+600 DWLLVKTQRKYY

-643 GELGKNL
+643 GELGKDL
-650 AVAKK
+650 SVAKK

-663 KPNLGKNLINR
+663 KSNLDKNLINR

-681 TSDEVVSSGYLI
+681 TSDEVTSSGYLI

-722 NKLNTKSETKLLKSK
+722 NKLNTESETKLLKSK
-737 QKEIDKEYDSDFNEA
+737 QKEIDEEYNSDFNEA
-752 LAKTSSEVLK
+752 LAKTRSKVLK
-762 KKPVLKRPTHIAT
+762 KKPLLKRSTNIAT

-791 QGLVSGVKIVRCGNM
+791 QGLVSDVKIFESGGMAPPV
-806 ELPTVTYTKNIPQAS
+806 VTYTKNIPQAS

-827 EEISTSN
+827 EEISANN
-834 AKVIMKQILENLNNE
+834 AKLIMKETLENLNKE

-864 VGQNL
+864 AGQNL

-916 DINKDGKIQDT
+916 DINKDGKLQDT

>member
-93 GRNNPLYALTNTQ
+93 GRNNPLYTLTNTQ
-106 GISIGSVSGKK
+106 GISIGSVSGTK

-124 VRLARTNLESYG
+124 VRLARTSLESYG

-149 KYTYTVPFEQVGNKD
+149 RYTYTVPFEQVGNKD

-177 NTLSNVYIRR
+177 NSLSNVYIRR
-187 NNKKAKQR
+187 KN
-195 EEAKQLETQ
+195 
-204 SKAEMQSNVAQAKQ
+204 
-218 LAKQKADEEKA
+218 QKEKDKEEK
-229 RKEAEKLLAKLE
+229 KE
-241 TQSKAEMQSNVAQ
+241 
-254 AKQLA
+254 
-259 KQKADEEKARKEAEK
+259 
-274 LLAKL
+274 
-279 EKETEAEQKAKQREK
+279 EQ
-294 EREQKKREKA
+294 ERNKHK
-304 YSPHR
+304 SPIR
-309 IFSVI
+309 IFSLLT
-314 SKILGVL
+314 KILGVL

-346 TIAHNLGTNYQQARQ
+346 TVAHNLGTNYQQARH

-445 EYVGEAQARREL
+445 DYVGEAQARREL
-457 YSLLNTVSP
+457 YSLLNKVSP

-487 DLASGKFSDW
+487 NLASGKFSDW

-643 GELGKNL
+643 GELGKDL
-650 AVAKK
+650 SVVKK
-655 AIKAMVEQ
+655 DIKAMLEQ
-663 KPNLGKNLINR
+663 KANLDKNLINS

-681 TSDEVVSSGYLI
+681 TPDEVTSSGYLI

-713 INKEYEKNL
+713 INKEYEENL
-722 NKLNTKSETKLLKSK
+722 NKLNTESETKLLESK
-737 QKEIDKEYDSDFNEA
+737 QKEIDEEYNSAFNEA
-752 LAKTSSEVLK
+752 LLKARSKVLK
-762 KKPVLKRPTHIAT
+762 KKPLLKRSTNIAT

-783 EIMQELEK
+783 EILQELEK
-791 QGLVSGVKIVRCGNM
+791 QGLVSDVKIVRSGNM
-806 ELPTVTYTKNIPQAS
+806 DLPTVTYTKNIPQAS

-827 EEISTSN
+827 EEISAKNSEQAKLN
-834 AKVIMKQILENLNNE
+834 ALEHLNKE
-849 LLTYLNEQVYKETEQ
+849 LITYLIEQVYKETEQ
-864 VGQNL
+864 AGQNL

-916 DINKDGKIQDT
+916 DINKDGKLQDT

>member
-93 GRNNPLYALTNTQ
+93 GINNPLYTLANTQ
-106 GISIGSVSGKK
+106 GISIGSVSGTK

-124 VRLARTNLESYG
+124 VRLARTSLESSG

-149 KYTYTVPFEQVGNKD
+149 KYSYTVPFEQVGVKD
-164 AEKALKSNIFHEA
+164 AEKAFKSNIFHNA
-177 NTLSNVYIRR
+177 NSLSNVYIRR
-187 NNKKAKQR
+187 KNQKEKDKEKKKEEQERNKHK
-195 EEAKQLETQ
+195 
-204 SKAEMQSNVAQAKQ
+204 
-218 LAKQKADEEKA
+218 
-229 RKEAEKLLAKLE
+229 
-241 TQSKAEMQSNVAQ
+241 
-254 AKQLA
+254 
-259 KQKADEEKARKEAEK
+259 
-274 LLAKL
+274 
-279 EKETEAEQKAKQREK
+279 
-294 EREQKKREKA
+294 
-304 YSPHR
+304 SPIR
-309 IFSVI
+309 IFSLLT
-314 SKILGVL
+314 KILGVL

-332 SLVTEQGKMAVRTS
+332 SLVTEQGKKAVRTS

-361 IESAERVSG
+361 IESTERVSG

-445 EYVGEAQARREL
+445 DYVGEAQARREL
-457 YSLLNTVSP
+457 YSLLNKVSP

-569 IKNLEANSAW
+569 IKNLESNNAW

-600 DWLSVETQRKYY
+600 DWLLIETQRKYY

-643 GELGKNL
+643 GELGKDL
-650 AVAKK
+650 SVAKK
-655 AIKAMVEQ
+655 GIKAMVEQ

-681 TSDEVVSSGYLI
+681 TSDEVTSSGYLI

-698 ADEYLRTHSPTYTED
+698 ADE
-713 INKEYEKNL
+713 
-722 NKLNTKSETKLLKSK
+722 
-737 QKEIDKEYDSDFNEA
+737 
-752 LAKTSSEVLK
+752 
-762 KKPVLKRPTHIAT
+762 
-775 SEGLNNQL
+775 
-783 EIMQELEK
+783 
-791 QGLVSGVKIVRCGNM
+791 
-806 ELPTVTYTKNIPQAS
+806 
-821 LTSEEK
+821 
-827 EEISTSN
+827 
-834 AKVIMKQILENLNNE
+834 
-849 LLTYLNEQVYKETEQ
+849 
-864 VGQNL
+864 
-869 NTFTVLD
+869 
-876 LVKSDKLS
+876 
-884 NMLIADLLKGEY
+884 
-896 SVIGS
+896 
-901 NVKDSGGENVYRLAI
+901 
-916 DINKDGKIQDT
+916 
-927 EEIMLSTGRGF
+927 
-938 YGKEGNLGTVTI
+938 
-950 EGTEIT
+950 
-956 WQGVTASTR
+956 

>member
-1 MAQLVKFEIENTV
+1 MAQLVKFEIENTI

-24 DLKRVDSDIANIFKG
+24 DLKRVDSDIANILKG
-39 AKSSISKNDFIST
+39 AKSSISKSDFIST
-52 RNKVI
+52 RSKVI

-93 GRNNPLYALTNTQ
+93 GRNNPLYTLTNTQ
-106 GISIGSVSGKK
+106 GISIGSVSGTK
-117 TLHTAEA
+117 TLPTAEA
-124 VRLARTNLESYG
+124 VRLARTSLESYG

-149 KYTYTVPFEQVGNKD
+149 EYSYTVPFEQVGNKD
-164 AEKALKSNIFHEA
+164 AEEKFKSNIFHEA
-177 NTLSNVYIRR
+177 NSLSNVYVRR
-187 NNKKAKQR
+187 KNQKEKDK
-195 EEAKQLETQ
+195 EEQKR
-204 SKAEMQSNVAQAKQ
+204 N
-218 LAKQKADEEKA
+218 KQK
-229 RKEAEKLLAKLE
+229 
-241 TQSKAEMQSNVAQ
+241 
-254 AKQLA
+254 
-259 KQKADEEKARKEAEK
+259 
-274 LLAKL
+274 
-279 EKETEAEQKAKQREK
+279 
-294 EREQKKREKA
+294 
-304 YSPHR
+304 SPIK
-309 IFSVI
+309 IFSLLT
-314 SKILGVL
+314 KILGVL

-382 VQSMFGNITNIDEGA
+382 IQSMFGNITNIDEGA

-457 YSLLNTVSP
+457 YSLLNKVSP
-466 QLASIFALMQEQ
+466 QLANIFALMQEQ
-478 RTDEASLYK
+478 RADEASLYK
-487 DLASGKFSDW
+487 NLASGKFSDW

-569 IKNLEANSAW
+569 IKNLESNNAW

-600 DWLSVETQRKYY
+600 DWLLVETQRKYY

-643 GELGKNL
+643 GELGENL
-650 AVAKK
+650 AVAKT

-681 TSDEVVSSGYLI
+681 TSDEVASSGYLI

-722 NKLNTKSETKLLKSK
+722 NKLNTESETKLLKSK
-737 QKEIDKEYDSDFNEA
+737 QKEIDEEYNSDFNEA
-752 LAKTSSEVLK
+752 LAKARSKVLK
-762 KKPVLKRPTHIAT
+762 KKPLLKRSTNIAT

-791 QGLVSGVKIVRCGNM
+791 QGLVSDVKIFESGGMAPPV
-806 ELPTVTYTKNIPQAS
+806 VTYTKNIPQAS

-827 EEISTSN
+827 EEISANN
-834 AKVIMKQILENLNNE
+834 AKLIMKETLENLNKE

-864 VGQNL
+864 AGQNL

-901 NVKDSGGENVYRLAI
+901 NIKDSGGENVYRLAI
-916 DINKDGKIQDT
+916 DINKDGKLQDT

>member
-1 MAQLVKFEIENTV
+1 MAQLVKFEIENTI

-24 DLKRVDSDIANIFKG
+24 DLKRVDSDIANILKG
-39 AKSSISKNDFIST
+39 AKSSISKSDFIST
-52 RNKVI
+52 RSKVI

-93 GRNNPLYALTNTQ
+93 GRNNPLYTLTNTQ
-106 GISIGSVSGKK
+106 GISIGSVSGTK

-124 VRLARTNLESYG
+124 VRLARTSLESYG

-149 KYTYTVPFEQVGNKD
+149 EYSYTVPFEQVGNKD
-164 AEKALKSNIFHEA
+164 AEEKFKSNIFHEA
-177 NTLSNVYIRR
+177 NSLSNVYVRR
-187 NNKKAKQR
+187 KNQKEKDK
-195 EEAKQLETQ
+195 EEQKR
-204 SKAEMQSNVAQAKQ
+204 N
-218 LAKQKADEEKA
+218 KQK
-229 RKEAEKLLAKLE
+229 
-241 TQSKAEMQSNVAQ
+241 
-254 AKQLA
+254 
-259 KQKADEEKARKEAEK
+259 
-274 LLAKL
+274 
-279 EKETEAEQKAKQREK
+279 
-294 EREQKKREKA
+294 
-304 YSPHR
+304 SPIK
-309 IFSVI
+309 IFSLLT
-314 SKILGVL
+314 KILGVL

-382 VQSMFGNITNIDEGA
+382 IQSMFGNITNIDEGA

-457 YSLLNTVSP
+457 YSLLNKVSP
-466 QLASIFALMQEQ
+466 QLANIFALMQEQ
-478 RTDEASLYK
+478 RADEASLYK
-487 DLASGKFSDW
+487 NLASGKFSDW

-569 IKNLEANSAW
+569 IKNLESNNAW
-579 KEHAQAMLE
+579 KKHAQAMLE

-600 DWLSVETQRKYY
+600 DWLLVETQRKYY

-643 GELGKNL
+643 SELGENL
-650 AVAKK
+650 AVAKT

-681 TSDEVVSSGYLI
+681 TPDEVTSSGYLV
-693 EDILL
+693 EDTLL

-713 INKEYEKNL
+713 INKKYEKNL
-722 NKLNTKSETKLLKSK
+722 NKLNTESETKLLKSK
-737 QKEIDKEYDSDFNEA
+737 QKEIDEEYNSDFNEA
-752 LAKTSSEVLK
+752 LAKTRSKVLK
-762 KKPVLKRPTHIAT
+762 KKPLLKRSTNIAT

-791 QGLVSGVKIVRCGNM
+791 QGLVSGVKIFESGGMAPPV
-806 ELPTVTYTKNIPQAS
+806 VTYTKNIPQAS

-827 EEISTSN
+827 EEISANN
-834 AKVIMKQILENLNNE
+834 AKLAMKETLENLNKE

-864 VGQNL
+864 AGQNL

-901 NVKDSGGENVYRLAI
+901 NIKDSGGENVYRLAI
-916 DINKDGKIQDT
+916 DINKDGKLQDT

>member
-1 MAQLVKFEIENTV
+1 MAQLVKFEIENTI

-93 GRNNPLYALTNTQ
+93 GRNNPLYTLANIQ

-124 VRLARTNLESYG
+124 VRLARTSLESYG

-149 KYTYTVPFEQVGNKD
+149 RYTYTVPFEQVGVKD
-164 AEKALKSNIFHEA
+164 AEKAFKSNIFHNA
-177 NTLSNVYIRR
+177 NSLSNVYIRR
-187 NNKKAKQR
+187 KN
-195 EEAKQLETQ
+195 
-204 SKAEMQSNVAQAKQ
+204 
-218 LAKQKADEEKA
+218 QKEKDKEEK
-229 RKEAEKLLAKLE
+229 KE
-241 TQSKAEMQSNVAQ
+241 
-254 AKQLA
+254 
-259 KQKADEEKARKEAEK
+259 
-274 LLAKL
+274 
-279 EKETEAEQKAKQREK
+279 EQ
-294 EREQKKREKA
+294 ERNKHK
-304 YSPHR
+304 SPIR
-309 IFSVI
+309 IFSLLT
-314 SKILGVL
+314 KILGVL

-431 AWNERASTGYNSVG
+431 AWNERASSGYNSVG

-457 YSLLNTVSP
+457 YSLLNKVSP

-487 DLASGKFSDW
+487 NLASGKFSDW

-600 DWLSVETQRKYY
+600 DWLLVETQRKYY

-625 RKKGKHVQDVSKT
+625 RKKGKHVRDVSKT

-643 GELGKNL
+643 GELGKDL
-650 AVAKK
+650 SVAKK
-655 AIKAMVEQ
+655 AIKAMIEQ

-681 TSDEVVSSGYLI
+681 TSGEVASSGYLI

-698 ADEYLRTHSPTYTED
+698 ADEYLRTHSPTYIED

-722 NKLNTKSETKLLKSK
+722 NKLNTESETKLLESK

-752 LAKTSSEVLK
+752 LAKARSEVLK
-762 KKPVLKRPTHIAT
+762 KKPLLKRSTNIAN

-791 QGLVSGVKIVRCGNM
+791 QGLVSDIKIFRSGNID
-806 ELPTVTYTKNIPQAS
+806 LPTVTYTKNIPQAS

-827 EEISTSN
+827 EEISAKNSEQAKLN
-834 AKVIMKQILENLNNE
+834 ALKQAMLNKE

-864 VGQNL
+864 AGQNL

-901 NVKDSGGENVYRLAI
+901 NMKDSGGENVYRLAI
-916 DINKDGKIQDT
+916 DINKDGKLQDT

>member
-1 MAQLVKFEIENTV
+1 MAQLVKFEIENTI

-24 DLKRVDSDIANIFKG
+24 DLKRVDSDIANILKG
-39 AKSSISKNDFIST
+39 AKSSISKSDFIST
-52 RNKVI
+52 RSKVI

-93 GRNNPLYALTNTQ
+93 GRNNPLYTLTNTQ
-106 GISIGSVSGKK
+106 GISIGSVSGTK
-117 TLHTAEA
+117 TLPTAEA
-124 VRLARTNLESYG
+124 VRLARTSLESYG

-149 KYTYTVPFEQVGNKD
+149 EYSYTVPFEQVGNKD
-164 AEKALKSNIFHEA
+164 AEEKFKSNIFHEA
-177 NTLSNVYIRR
+177 NLLSNVYVRR
-187 NNKKAKQR
+187 KNQKEKDK
-195 EEAKQLETQ
+195 EEQKR
-204 SKAEMQSNVAQAKQ
+204 N
-218 LAKQKADEEKA
+218 KQK
-229 RKEAEKLLAKLE
+229 
-241 TQSKAEMQSNVAQ
+241 
-254 AKQLA
+254 
-259 KQKADEEKARKEAEK
+259 
-274 LLAKL
+274 
-279 EKETEAEQKAKQREK
+279 
-294 EREQKKREKA
+294 
-304 YSPHR
+304 SPIK
-309 IFSVI
+309 IFSLLT
-314 SKILGVL
+314 KILGVL

-382 VQSMFGNITNIDEGA
+382 IQSMFGNITNIDEGA

-457 YSLLNTVSP
+457 YSLLNKVSP
-466 QLASIFALMQEQ
+466 QLANIFALMQEQ
-478 RTDEASLYK
+478 RADEASLYK
-487 DLASGKFSDW
+487 NLASGKFSDW

-569 IKNLEANSAW
+569 IKNLESNNAW

-600 DWLSVETQRKYY
+600 DWLLVETQRKYY

-643 GELGKNL
+643 SELGENL
-650 AVAKK
+650 AVAKT

-681 TSDEVVSSGYLI
+681 TPDEVTSSGYLV
-693 EDILL
+693 EDTLL

-722 NKLNTKSETKLLKSK
+722 NKLNTESETKLLKSK
-737 QKEIDKEYDSDFNEA
+737 QKEKDEEYNSDFNEA
-752 LAKTSSEVLK
+752 LAKTRSKVLK
-762 KKPVLKRPTHIAT
+762 KKPLLKRSTNVLT

-791 QGLVSGVKIVRCGNM
+791 QGLVSGVKIFESGGMAPPV
-806 ELPTVTYTKNIPQAS
+806 VTYTKNIPQAS

-827 EEISTSN
+827 EEISANN
-834 AKVIMKQILENLNNE
+834 AKLAMKETLENLNKE

-864 VGQNL
+864 AGQNL

-901 NVKDSGGENVYRLAI
+901 NIKDSGGENVYRLAI
-916 DINKDGKIQDT
+916 DINKDGKLQDT

>member
-1 MAQLVKFEIENTV
+1 MAQLVKFEIENTI

-24 DLKRVDSDIANIFKG
+24 DLKRVDSDIANILKG
-39 AKSSISKNDFIST
+39 AKSSVDKNAFISA
-52 RNKVI
+52 RSKVI

-93 GRNNPLYALTNTQ
+93 GRNNPLYTLANTQ
-106 GISIGSVSGKK
+106 GISIGSVSGTK

-124 VRLARTNLESYG
+124 VRLARTSLESSG

-164 AEKALKSNIFHEA
+164 AEKAFKTNIFHEA
-177 NTLSNVYIRR
+177 NSLSNVYIRR
-187 NNKKAKQR
+187 KN
-195 EEAKQLETQ
+195 
-204 SKAEMQSNVAQAKQ
+204 
-218 LAKQKADEEKA
+218 QKEKDKEEK
-229 RKEAEKLLAKLE
+229 KE
-241 TQSKAEMQSNVAQ
+241 
-254 AKQLA
+254 
-259 KQKADEEKARKEAEK
+259 
-274 LLAKL
+274 
-279 EKETEAEQKAKQREK
+279 EQ
-294 EREQKKREKA
+294 ERNKHK
-304 YSPHR
+304 SPIR
-309 IFSVI
+309 IFSLLT
-314 SKILGVL
+314 KILGIL

-445 EYVGEAQARREL
+445 DYVGEAQARREL
-457 YSLLNTVSP
+457 YSLLNKVSP

-487 DLASGKFSDW
+487 NLASGKFSDW

-569 IKNLEANSAW
+569 IKNLESNNSW

-600 DWLSVETQRKYY
+600 DWLSIETQRKYY

-643 GELGKNL
+643 GELGKDL
-650 AVAKK
+650 SVAKK

-681 TSDEVVSSGYLI
+681 TSDEVASSGYLI

-713 INKEYEKNL
+713 INNEYEENL
-722 NKLNTKSETKLLKSK
+722 NKLNAESEAKLLESK
-737 QKEIDKEYDSDFNEA
+737 QKEIDEEYNSAFNEA
-752 LAKTSSEVLK
+752 LSKARSKVLK
-762 KKPVLKRPTHIAT
+762 KKPLLKRSTNIAT

-791 QGLVSGVKIVRCGNM
+791 QGLVSDVKIVRSGNM
-806 ELPTVTYTKNIPQAS
+806 DLPTITYTKNIPQAS

-827 EEISTSN
+827 EEISAENSEQAKLN
-834 AKVIMKQILENLNNE
+834 ALKQAMLNKE

-864 VGQNL
+864 AGQNL

-916 DINKDGKIQDT
+916 DINKDGKLQ
-927 EEIMLSTGRGF
+927 EEKEIMLSTGRGF

>member
-1 MAQLVKFEIENTV
+1 MAQLVKFEIENTI

-24 DLKRVDSDIANIFKG
+24 DLKRVDSDIANILKG
-39 AKSSISKNDFIST
+39 AKSSISKSDFIST
-52 RNKVI
+52 RSKVI

-93 GRNNPLYALTNTQ
+93 GRNNPLYTLTNTQ
-106 GISIGSVSGKK
+106 GISIGSVSGTK
-117 TLHTAEA
+117 TLPTAEA
-124 VRLARTNLESYG
+124 VRLARTSLESYG

-149 KYTYTVPFEQVGNKD
+149 EYSYTVPFEQVGNKD
-164 AEKALKSNIFHEA
+164 AEEKFKSNIFHEA
-177 NTLSNVYIRR
+177 NSLSNVYVRR
-187 NNKKAKQR
+187 KNQKEKDK
-195 EEAKQLETQ
+195 EEQKR
-204 SKAEMQSNVAQAKQ
+204 N
-218 LAKQKADEEKA
+218 KQK
-229 RKEAEKLLAKLE
+229 
-241 TQSKAEMQSNVAQ
+241 
-254 AKQLA
+254 
-259 KQKADEEKARKEAEK
+259 
-274 LLAKL
+274 
-279 EKETEAEQKAKQREK
+279 
-294 EREQKKREKA
+294 
-304 YSPHR
+304 SPIK
-309 IFSVI
+309 IFSLLT
-314 SKILGVL
+314 KILGVL

-382 VQSMFGNITNIDEGA
+382 IQSMFGNITNIDEGA

-457 YSLLNTVSP
+457 YSLLNKVSP
-466 QLASIFALMQEQ
+466 QLANIFALMQEQ
-478 RTDEASLYK
+478 RADEASLYK
-487 DLASGKFSDW
+487 NLASGKFSDW

-600 DWLSVETQRKYY
+600 DWLLVKTQRKYY

-643 GELGKNL
+643 GELGKDL
-650 AVAKK
+650 SVAKK

-663 KPNLGKNLINR
+663 KSNLDKNLINR

-681 TSDEVVSSGYLI
+681 TSDEVTSSGYLI

-722 NKLNTKSETKLLKSK
+722 NKLNTESETKLLKSK
-737 QKEIDKEYDSDFNEA
+737 QKEIDEEYNSDFNEA
-752 LAKTSSEVLK
+752 LAKTRSKVLK
-762 KKPVLKRPTHIAT
+762 KKPLLKRSTNIAT

-791 QGLVSGVKIVRCGNM
+791 QGLVSDVKIFESGGMAPPV
-806 ELPTVTYTKNIPQAS
+806 VTYTKNIPQAS

-827 EEISTSN
+827 EEISANN
-834 AKVIMKQILENLNNE
+834 AKLIMKETLENLNKE

-864 VGQNL
+864 AGQNL

-901 NVKDSGGENVYRLAI
+901 NIKDSGGENVYRLAI
-916 DINKDGKIQDT
+916 DINKDGKLQDT

>member
-39 AKSSISKNDFIST
+39 AKSSISKSDFIST
-52 RNKVI
+52 RSKVI

-93 GRNNPLYALTNTQ
+93 GRNNPLYTLTNTQ
-106 GISIGSVSGKK
+106 GISIGSVSGTK

-124 VRLARTNLESYG
+124 VRLARTSLESYG

-149 KYTYTVPFEQVGNKD
+149 RYTYTVPFEQVGNKD
-164 AEKALKSNIFHEA
+164 AEKAFKSNIFHEA
-177 NTLSNVYIRR
+177 NSLSNVFIRR
-187 NNKKAKQR
+187 KN
-195 EEAKQLETQ
+195 
-204 SKAEMQSNVAQAKQ
+204 
-218 LAKQKADEEKA
+218 QKEKDKEEK
-229 RKEAEKLLAKLE
+229 KE
-241 TQSKAEMQSNVAQ
+241 
-254 AKQLA
+254 
-259 KQKADEEKARKEAEK
+259 
-274 LLAKL
+274 
-279 EKETEAEQKAKQREK
+279 EQ
-294 EREQKKREKA
+294 ERNKHK
-304 YSPHR
+304 SPIR
-309 IFSVI
+309 IFSLLT
-314 SKILGVL
+314 KILGVL

-370 LETGTITGAMSD
+370 LGTGTITGAMSD

-409 EDLVQSGIG
+409 KDLVQSGIG

-457 YSLLNTVSP
+457 YSLLYKVSP

-487 DLASGKFSDW
+487 NLASGKFSDW

-643 GELGKNL
+643 GELGKDL
-650 AVAKK
+650 SVAKK
-655 AIKAMVEQ
+655 AIKAMIEQ

-681 TSDEVVSSGYLI
+681 TPDEVTSSGYLI

-713 INKEYEKNL
+713 INKEYEENL
-722 NKLNTKSETKLLKSK
+722 NKLNTESEAKLLESK
-737 QKEIDKEYDSDFNEA
+737 QKEIDKEYNSDFNEA
-752 LAKTSSEVLK
+752 LAKTRSEVLK
-762 KKPVLKRPTHIAT
+762 KKPLLKRSTNIAN

-783 EIMQELEK
+783 EILQELEK
-791 QGLVSGVKIVRCGNM
+791 QGLVSDVKIVRSGNM
-806 ELPTVTYTKNIPQAS
+806 DLPTVTYTKNIPQAS

-827 EEISTSN
+827 EEISAKNSEQAKLN
-834 AKVIMKQILENLNNE
+834 ALEHLNKE
-849 LLTYLNEQVYKETEQ
+849 LITYLIEQVYKEAEQ
-864 VGQNL
+864 AGQNL

-876 LVKSDKLS
+876 LIKSDKLS
-884 NMLIADLLKGEY
+884 NMLLADLLKGEY

-901 NVKDSGGENVYRLAI
+901 NIKDSGGENVYRLAI
-916 DINKDGKIQDT
+916 DINKDGKLQDT

>member
-1 MAQLVKFEIENTV
+1 MAQLVKFEIENTI

-24 DLKRVDSDIANIFKG
+24 DLKRVDSDIANILKG
-39 AKSSISKNDFIST
+39 AKSSISKSDFIST
-52 RNKVI
+52 RSKVI

-93 GRNNPLYALTNTQ
+93 GRNSPLYTLTNTQ
-106 GISIGSVSGKK
+106 GISIGSVSGTK
-117 TLHTAEA
+117 TLPTAEA
-124 VRLARTNLESYG
+124 VRLARTSLESYG

-149 KYTYTVPFEQVGNKD
+149 EYSYTVPFEQVGNKD
-164 AEKALKSNIFHEA
+164 AEEKFKSNIFHEA
-177 NTLSNVYIRR
+177 NSLSNVYVRR
-187 NNKKAKQR
+187 KNQKEKDK
-195 EEAKQLETQ
+195 EEQKR
-204 SKAEMQSNVAQAKQ
+204 N
-218 LAKQKADEEKA
+218 KQK
-229 RKEAEKLLAKLE
+229 
-241 TQSKAEMQSNVAQ
+241 
-254 AKQLA
+254 
-259 KQKADEEKARKEAEK
+259 
-274 LLAKL
+274 
-279 EKETEAEQKAKQREK
+279 
-294 EREQKKREKA
+294 
-304 YSPHR
+304 SPIK
-309 IFSVI
+309 IFSLLT
-314 SKILGVL
+314 KILGVL

-382 VQSMFGNITNIDEGA
+382 IQSMFGNITNIDEGA

-457 YSLLNTVSP
+457 YSLLNKVSP
-466 QLASIFALMQEQ
+466 QLANIFALMQEQ
-478 RTDEASLYK
+478 RADEASLYK
-487 DLASGKFSDW
+487 NLASGKFSDW

-569 IKNLEANSAW
+569 IKNLESNNAW

-600 DWLSVETQRKYY
+600 DWLLVETQRKYY

-643 GELGKNL
+643 GELGENL
-650 AVAKK
+650 AVAKT

-681 TSDEVVSSGYLI
+681 TSDEVASSGYLI

-722 NKLNTKSETKLLKSK
+722 NKLNTESETKLLKSK
-737 QKEIDKEYDSDFNEA
+737 QKEIDEEYNSDFNEA
-752 LAKTSSEVLK
+752 LAKARSKVLK
-762 KKPVLKRPTHIAT
+762 KKPLLKRSTNIAT

-791 QGLVSGVKIVRCGNM
+791 QGLVSGVKIFESGGMAPPV
-806 ELPTVTYTKNIPQAS
+806 VTYTKNIPQAS

-827 EEISTSN
+827 EEISANN
-834 AKVIMKQILENLNNE
+834 AKLIMKETLENLNKE

-864 VGQNL
+864 AGQNL

-916 DINKDGKIQDT
+916 DINKDGKLQDT

>member
-82 NSKISEISIRA
+82 NSKISEISISA
-93 GRNNPLYALTNTQ
+93 GRNNPLYTLASTQ

-124 VRLARTNLESYG
+124 VRLARTSLESYG

-164 AEKALKSNIFHEA
+164 AEKAFKSNIFHEA
-177 NTLSNVYIRR
+177 NSLSNVYIRR
-187 NNKKAKQR
+187 KN
-195 EEAKQLETQ
+195 
-204 SKAEMQSNVAQAKQ
+204 
-218 LAKQKADEEKA
+218 QKEKDKEEK
-229 RKEAEKLLAKLE
+229 KE
-241 TQSKAEMQSNVAQ
+241 
-254 AKQLA
+254 
-259 KQKADEEKARKEAEK
+259 
-274 LLAKL
+274 
-279 EKETEAEQKAKQREK
+279 EQ
-294 EREQKKREKA
+294 ERNKHK
-304 YSPHR
+304 SPIR
-309 IFSVI
+309 IFSLLT
-314 SKILGVL
+314 KILGVL

-332 SLVTEQGKMAVRTS
+332 SLVTEQGKKAVRTS

-445 EYVGEAQARREL
+445 DYVGEAQARREL
-457 YSLLNTVSP
+457 YSLLNKVSP

-487 DLASGKFSDW
+487 NLASGKFSDW

-625 RKKGKHVQDVSKT
+625 RKKGKHVQAVSKT

-643 GELGKNL
+643 GELGKDL
-650 AVAKK
+650 SVAKK

-681 TSDEVVSSGYLI
+681 TSDEVASSGYLI

-698 ADEYLRTHSPTYTED
+698 ADEYLRTHSPTYIED
-713 INKEYEKNL
+713 KNKEYEKNL
-722 NKLNTKSETKLLKSK
+722 NKLNTESETKLLESK
-737 QKEIDKEYDSDFNEA
+737 QKEIDKEYNSDFNEA
-752 LAKTSSEVLK
+752 LAKTRSEVLK
-762 KKPVLKRPTHIAT
+762 KKPLLKRSTNIAN

-791 QGLVSGVKIVRCGNM
+791 QGLVSEVKIVRSGNM
-806 ELPTVTYTKNIPQAS
+806 DLPTVTYTKNIPQAS

-827 EEISTSN
+827 EEISAKNSEQAKLN
-834 AKVIMKQILENLNNE
+834 ALEHLNKE

-916 DINKDGKIQDT
+916 DINKDGKLQDT

>member
-1 MAQLVKFEIENTV
+1 MAQLVKFEIENTI

-24 DLKRVDSDIANIFKG
+24 DLKRVDSDIANILKG
-39 AKSSISKNDFIST
+39 AKSSISKSDFIST
-52 RNKVI
+52 RSKVI

-93 GRNNPLYALTNTQ
+93 GRNSPLYTLTNTQ
-106 GISIGSVSGKK
+106 GISIGSVSGTK
-117 TLHTAEA
+117 TLPTAEA
-124 VRLARTNLESYG
+124 VRLARTSLESYG

-149 KYTYTVPFEQVGNKD
+149 EYSYTVPFEQVGNKD
-164 AEKALKSNIFHEA
+164 AEEKFKSNIFHEA
-177 NTLSNVYIRR
+177 NSLSNVYVRR
-187 NNKKAKQR
+187 KNQKEKDK
-195 EEAKQLETQ
+195 EEQKR
-204 SKAEMQSNVAQAKQ
+204 N
-218 LAKQKADEEKA
+218 KQK
-229 RKEAEKLLAKLE
+229 
-241 TQSKAEMQSNVAQ
+241 
-254 AKQLA
+254 
-259 KQKADEEKARKEAEK
+259 
-274 LLAKL
+274 
-279 EKETEAEQKAKQREK
+279 
-294 EREQKKREKA
+294 
-304 YSPHR
+304 SPIK
-309 IFSVI
+309 IFSLLT
-314 SKILGVL
+314 KILGVL

-382 VQSMFGNITNIDEGA
+382 IQSMFGNITNIDEGA

-457 YSLLNTVSP
+457 YSLLNKVSP
-466 QLASIFALMQEQ
+466 QLANIFALMQEQ
-478 RTDEASLYK
+478 RADEASLYK
-487 DLASGKFSDW
+487 NLASGKFSDW

-569 IKNLEANSAW
+569 IKNLESNNAW
-579 KEHAQAMLE
+579 KKHAQAMLE

-600 DWLSVETQRKYY
+600 DWLLVKTQRKYY

-643 GELGKNL
+643 GELGKDLSVTKKNI
-650 AVAKK
+650 K
-655 AIKAMVEQ
+655 AIVEQ
-663 KPNLGKNLINR
+663 KPNLGKDLINR

-681 TSDEVVSSGYLI
+681 TSDEVASSGYLI

-713 INKEYEKNL
+713 INKKYEKNL
-722 NKLNTKSETKLLKSK
+722 NKLNTESETKLLKSK
-737 QKEIDKEYDSDFNEA
+737 QKEIDEEYNSDFNEA
-752 LAKTSSEVLK
+752 LAKTRSKVLK
-762 KKPVLKRPTHIAT
+762 KKPLLKRSTNIAT

-791 QGLVSGVKIVRCGNM
+791 QGLVSGVKIFESGGMAPPV
-806 ELPTVTYTKNIPQAS
+806 VTYTKNIPQAS

-827 EEISTSN
+827 EEISANN
-834 AKVIMKQILENLNNE
+834 AKLIMKETLENLNKE
-849 LLTYLNEQVYKETEQ
+849 LFTYLNEQVYKETEQ
-864 VGQNL
+864 AGQNL

-901 NVKDSGGENVYRLAI
+901 NIKDSGGENVYRLAI
-916 DINKDGKIQDT
+916 DINKDGKLQDT

>member
-241 TQSKAEMQSNVAQ
+241 
-254 AKQLA
+254 
-259 KQKADEEKARKEAEK
+259 
-274 LLAKL
+274 
-279 EKETEAEQKAKQREK
+279 KETEAEQKAKQREK

-321 TIGFDIVRRIL
+321 TIGFDIARRIL

-370 LETGTITGAMSD
+370 LGTGTITGAMSD

-713 INKEYEKNL
+713 INKEYEENL
-722 NKLNTKSETKLLKSK
+722 NKLNTESETKLLESK

-783 EIMQELEK
+783 EILQELEK
-791 QGLVSGVKIVRCGNM
+791 QGLVSDIKIVRSGNM
-806 ELPTVTYTKNIPQAS
+806 DLPTVTYTKNIPQAS

-849 LLTYLNEQVYKETEQ
+849 LLTYLNEQVYKEAEQ
-864 VGQNL
+864 TGQNL

>member
-1 MAQLVKFEIENTV
+1 MAQLVKFEIENTI

-24 DLKRVDSDIANIFKG
+24 DLKRVDSDIANILKG
-39 AKSSISKNDFIST
+39 AKSSISKSDFIST
-52 RNKVI
+52 RSKVI

-93 GRNNPLYALTNTQ
+93 GRNSPLYTLTNTQ
-106 GISIGSVSGKK
+106 GISIGSVSGTK
-117 TLHTAEA
+117 TLPTAEA
-124 VRLARTNLESYG
+124 VRLARTSLESYG

-149 KYTYTVPFEQVGNKD
+149 EYSYTVPFEQVGNKD
-164 AEKALKSNIFHEA
+164 AEEKFKSNIFHEA
-177 NTLSNVYIRR
+177 NSLSNVYVRR
-187 NNKKAKQR
+187 KNQKEKDK
-195 EEAKQLETQ
+195 EEQKR
-204 SKAEMQSNVAQAKQ
+204 N
-218 LAKQKADEEKA
+218 KQK
-229 RKEAEKLLAKLE
+229 
-241 TQSKAEMQSNVAQ
+241 
-254 AKQLA
+254 
-259 KQKADEEKARKEAEK
+259 
-274 LLAKL
+274 
-279 EKETEAEQKAKQREK
+279 
-294 EREQKKREKA
+294 
-304 YSPHR
+304 SPIK
-309 IFSVI
+309 IFSLLT
-314 SKILGVL
+314 KILGVL

-382 VQSMFGNITNIDEGA
+382 IQSMFGNITNIDEGA

-457 YSLLNTVSP
+457 YSLLNKVSP
-466 QLASIFALMQEQ
+466 QLANIFALMQEQ
-478 RTDEASLYK
+478 RADEASLYK
-487 DLASGKFSDW
+487 NLASGKFSDW

-569 IKNLEANSAW
+569 IKNLESNNAW
-579 KEHAQAMLE
+579 KKHAQAMLE

-600 DWLSVETQRKYY
+600 DWLLVETQRKYY

-643 GELGKNL
+643 GELGKDLSVTKKNI
-650 AVAKK
+650 K
-655 AIKAMVEQ
+655 AIVEQ
-663 KPNLGKNLINR
+663 KPNLGKDLINR

-681 TSDEVVSSGYLI
+681 TSDEVASSGYLI

-713 INKEYEKNL
+713 INKKYEKNL
-722 NKLNTKSETKLLKSK
+722 NKLNTESETKLLKSK
-737 QKEIDKEYDSDFNEA
+737 QKEIDEEYNSDFNEA
-752 LAKTSSEVLK
+752 LAKARSKVLK
-762 KKPVLKRPTHIAT
+762 KKPLLKRSTNIAT

-791 QGLVSGVKIVRCGNM
+791 QGLVSGVKIFESGGMAPPV
-806 ELPTVTYTKNIPQAS
+806 VTYTKNIPQAS

-827 EEISTSN
+827 EEISANN
-834 AKVIMKQILENLNNE
+834 AKLIMKETLENLNKE
-849 LLTYLNEQVYKETEQ
+849 LFTYLNEQVYKETEQ
-864 VGQNL
+864 AGQNL

-901 NVKDSGGENVYRLAI
+901 NIKDSGGENVYRLAI
-916 DINKDGKIQDT
+916 DINKDGKLQDT

>member
-1 MAQLVKFEIENTV
+1 MAQLVKFEIENTI

-24 DLKRVDSDIANIFKG
+24 DLKRVDSDIANI
-39 AKSSISKNDFIST
+39 
-52 RNKVI
+52 
-57 DESTG
+57 
-62 KMITEIITEAK
+62 
-73 NALNVSSAI
+73 
-82 NSKISEISIRA
+82 
-93 GRNNPLYALTNTQ
+93 
-106 GISIGSVSGKK
+106 
-117 TLHTAEA
+117 
-124 VRLARTNLESYG
+124 
-136 GILKHTPTVKNPD
+136 LKHTPTVKNPD
-149 KYTYTVPFEQVGNKD
+149 KYSYTVPFEQVGNKD
-164 AEKALKSNIFHEA
+164 AEKAFKSNIFHEA
-177 NTLSNVYIRR
+177 NSLSNVYIRR
-187 NNKKAKQR
+187 KN
-195 EEAKQLETQ
+195 
-204 SKAEMQSNVAQAKQ
+204 
-218 LAKQKADEEKA
+218 QKEKDKEEK
-229 RKEAEKLLAKLE
+229 KE
-241 TQSKAEMQSNVAQ
+241 
-254 AKQLA
+254 
-259 KQKADEEKARKEAEK
+259 
-274 LLAKL
+274 
-279 EKETEAEQKAKQREK
+279 EQ
-294 EREQKKREKA
+294 ERNKHK
-304 YSPHR
+304 SPIR
-309 IFSVI
+309 IFSLLT
-314 SKILGVL
+314 KILGVL

-370 LETGTITGAMSD
+370 LGTGVITGAMSD

-431 AWNERASTGYNSVG
+431 AWNERASSGYNSVG

-457 YSLLNTVSP
+457 YSLLNKVSP
-466 QLASIFALMQEQ
+466 QLADIFALMQEQ

-487 DLASGKFSDW
+487 NLASGKFSDW

-569 IKNLEANSAW
+569 IKNLESNNAW

-643 GELGKNL
+643 GELGKEL
-650 AVAKK
+650 SVAKK

-663 KPNLGKNLINR
+663 EPNLGKNLTNR

-681 TSDEVVSSGYLI
+681 TSDEVTSYGYLA
-693 EDILL
+693 EDVLL
-698 ADEYLRTHSPTYTED
+698 AYEYLRTHSPTYTED
-713 INKEYEKNL
+713 INKEYQEEL
-722 NKLNTKSETKLLKSK
+722 NKLNAESETKLLESK
-737 QKEIDKEYDSDFNEA
+737 HKEYNSDFNEA
-752 LAKTSSEVLK
+752 LSKARSKVLK
-762 KKPVLKRPTHIAT
+762 KKPLLKRSTNIAT

-791 QGLVSGVKIVRCGNM
+791 QGLVSEVKIVRSGNM
-806 ELPTVTYTKNIPQAS
+806 NLPTVTYTKNIPQAS

-827 EEISTSN
+827 EEISAKNSEQAELN
-834 AKVIMKQILENLNNE
+834 ALQAMLNKE

-864 VGQNL
+864 AGQNL

-884 NMLIADLLKGEY
+884 DILIADLLKGEY

-916 DINKDGKIQDT
+916 DINKDGKLQDT

>member
-1 MAQLVKFEIENTV
+1 MAQLVKFEIENTI

-39 AKSSISKNDFIST
+39 AKSSISKSDFIST
-52 RNKVI
+52 RSKVI

-82 NSKISEISIRA
+82 NSKISEISISA
-93 GRNNPLYALTNTQ
+93 GRNNPLYTLANTQ
-106 GISIGSVSGKK
+106 GISIGSVSGTK

-124 VRLARTNLESYG
+124 VRLARTSLESYG

-149 KYTYTVPFEQVGNKD
+149 KYSYTVPFEQVGNKD
-164 AEKALKSNIFHEA
+164 AEKAFKSNIFHEA
-177 NTLSNVYIRR
+177 NSLSNVYIRR
-187 NNKKAKQR
+187 KN
-195 EEAKQLETQ
+195 
-204 SKAEMQSNVAQAKQ
+204 
-218 LAKQKADEEKA
+218 QKEKDKEEK
-229 RKEAEKLLAKLE
+229 KE
-241 TQSKAEMQSNVAQ
+241 
-254 AKQLA
+254 
-259 KQKADEEKARKEAEK
+259 
-274 LLAKL
+274 
-279 EKETEAEQKAKQREK
+279 EQ
-294 EREQKKREKA
+294 ERNKHK
-304 YSPHR
+304 SPIR
-309 IFSVI
+309 IFSLLT
-314 SKILGVL
+314 KILGVL

-332 SLVTEQGKMAVRTS
+332 SLVTEQGKMAVKTS

-370 LETGTITGAMSD
+370 LGTGVIKGAMSD

-418 GSNPEVLVGEIID
+418 ESNPEVLVGEIID

-445 EYVGEAQARREL
+445 DYVGEAQARREL
-457 YSLLNTVSP
+457 YSLLNKVSP
-466 QLASIFALMQEQ
+466 QLANIFALMQEQ

-487 DLASGKFSDW
+487 NLASGKFSDW

-531 EQLKHG
+531 EQFKHG

-550 RSISNIRWG
+550 RNISNIRWG

-600 DWLSVETQRKYY
+600 DWLLVETQRKYY

-643 GELGKNL
+643 GELGKDL
-650 AVAKK
+650 SVAKK

-681 TSDEVVSSGYLI
+681 TSDEVASSGYLI

-698 ADEYLRTHSPTYTED
+698 ADEYLRTHSPTYIDD

-722 NKLNTKSETKLLKSK
+722 NKLNAESETKLLESK
-737 QKEIDKEYDSDFNEA
+737 QKEIDEEYNSDFNEA
-752 LAKTSSEVLK
+752 LAKARRKVLK
-762 KKPVLKRPTHIAT
+762 KKPLFKRSTNITT

-791 QGLVSGVKIVRCGNM
+791 QGLVSDVKIVRSGNM
-806 ELPTVTYTKNIPQAS
+806 DLPTVTYTKNIPQAS

-827 EEISTSN
+827 EEIS
-834 AKVIMKQILENLNNE
+834 AKNSEQAKLKALRQAMLNKE
-849 LLTYLNEQVYKETEQ
+849 LLTYLNEQVYTETEQ
-864 VGQNL
+864 AGQNL

-916 DINKDGKIQDT
+916 DINKDGKLQ
-927 EEIMLSTGRGF
+927 EEKEIMLSTGRGF
-938 YGKEGNLGTVTI
+938 YGKEGDLGTVTI

>member
-24 DLKRVDSDIANIFKG
+24 DLKRIDSDIANIFKG

-93 GRNNPLYALTNTQ
+93 GRNNPLYTLANTQ
-106 GISIGSVSGKK
+106 GISIGSVSGTK

-124 VRLARTNLESYG
+124 VRLARTSLESSG

-149 KYTYTVPFEQVGNKD
+149 KYSYTVPFEQVGNKD
-164 AEKALKSNIFHEA
+164 AEKAFKSNIFHEA
-177 NTLSNVYIRR
+177 NSLSNVYIRR
-187 NNKKAKQR
+187 KN
-195 EEAKQLETQ
+195 
-204 SKAEMQSNVAQAKQ
+204 
-218 LAKQKADEEKA
+218 QKEKDKEEK
-229 RKEAEKLLAKLE
+229 KE
-241 TQSKAEMQSNVAQ
+241 
-254 AKQLA
+254 
-259 KQKADEEKARKEAEK
+259 
-274 LLAKL
+274 
-279 EKETEAEQKAKQREK
+279 EQ
-294 EREQKKREKA
+294 ERNKHK
-304 YSPHR
+304 SPIR
-309 IFSVI
+309 IFSLLT
-314 SKILGVL
+314 KILGVL

-457 YSLLNTVSP
+457 YSLLNKVSP

-487 DLASGKFSDW
+487 NLASGKFSDW

-569 IKNLEANSAW
+569 IKNLESNNAW

-643 GELGKNL
+643 DELGKDL

-681 TSDEVVSSGYLI
+681 TSDEVASSGYLI

-722 NKLNTKSETKLLKSK
+722 NKLNTESEAKLLESK
-737 QKEIDKEYDSDFNEA
+737 QKEIDEEYNSDFNEA
-752 LAKTSSEVLK
+752 LAKARSKVLK
-762 KKPVLKRPTHIAT
+762 KKPLLKRSTNIAT

-791 QGLVSGVKIVRCGNM
+791 QGLVSEVKIVRSGNM
-806 ELPTVTYTKNIPQAS
+806 DLPTVTYTKNIPQAS

-827 EEISTSN
+827 EEISAKNSEQAKLN
-834 AKVIMKQILENLNNE
+834 ALEHLNKE
-849 LLTYLNEQVYKETEQ
+849 LITYLIEQVYKETEQ
-864 VGQNL
+864 TGQNL

-884 NMLIADLLKGEY
+884 NMLIAGLLKGEY

-916 DINKDGKIQDT
+916 DINKDGKLQDT

>member
-1 MAQLVKFEIENTV
+1 MAQLVKFEIENTI

-24 DLKRVDSDIANIFKG
+24 DLKRVDSDIANILKG
-39 AKSSISKNDFIST
+39 AKSSISKSDFIST
-52 RNKVI
+52 RSKVI

-93 GRNNPLYALTNTQ
+93 GRNNPLYTLTNTQ
-106 GISIGSVSGKK
+106 GISIGSVSGTK
-117 TLHTAEA
+117 TLPTAEA
-124 VRLARTNLESYG
+124 VRLARTSLESYG

-149 KYTYTVPFEQVGNKD
+149 EYSYTVPFEQVGNKD
-164 AEKALKSNIFHEA
+164 AEEKFKSNIFHEA
-177 NTLSNVYIRR
+177 NSLSNVYVRR
-187 NNKKAKQR
+187 KNQKEKDK
-195 EEAKQLETQ
+195 EEQKR
-204 SKAEMQSNVAQAKQ
+204 N
-218 LAKQKADEEKA
+218 KQK
-229 RKEAEKLLAKLE
+229 
-241 TQSKAEMQSNVAQ
+241 
-254 AKQLA
+254 
-259 KQKADEEKARKEAEK
+259 
-274 LLAKL
+274 
-279 EKETEAEQKAKQREK
+279 
-294 EREQKKREKA
+294 
-304 YSPHR
+304 SPIK
-309 IFSVI
+309 IFSLLT
-314 SKILGVL
+314 KILGVL

-382 VQSMFGNITNIDEGA
+382 IQSMFGNITNIDEGA

-457 YSLLNTVSP
+457 YSLLNKVSP
-466 QLASIFALMQEQ
+466 QLANIFALMQEQ
-478 RTDEASLYK
+478 RADEASLYK
-487 DLASGKFSDW
+487 NLASGKFSDW

-569 IKNLEANSAW
+569 IKNLESNNAW

-600 DWLSVETQRKYY
+600 DWLLVKTQRKYY

-643 GELGKNL
+643 GELGKDL
-650 AVAKK
+650 SVAKK

-663 KPNLGKNLINR
+663 KSNLDKNLINR

-681 TSDEVVSSGYLI
+681 TSDEVTSSGYLI

-722 NKLNTKSETKLLKSK
+722 NKLNTESETKLLKSK
-737 QKEIDKEYDSDFNEA
+737 QKEIDEEYNSDFNEA
-752 LAKTSSEVLK
+752 LAKARSKVLK
-762 KKPVLKRPTHIAT
+762 KKPLLKRSTNIAT

-791 QGLVSGVKIVRCGNM
+791 QGLVSDVKIFESGGMAPPV
-806 ELPTVTYTKNIPQAS
+806 VTYTKNIPQAS

-827 EEISTSN
+827 EEISANN
-834 AKVIMKQILENLNNE
+834 AKLIMKETLENLNKE
-849 LLTYLNEQVYKETEQ
+849 LLTYLNEQFYKETEQ
-864 VGQNL
+864 AGQNL

-916 DINKDGKIQDT
+916 DINKDGKLQDT

-956 WQGVTASTR
+956 WQGVKASTR

>member
-1 MAQLVKFEIENTV
+1 MAQLVKFEIENTI

-24 DLKRVDSDIANIFKG
+24 DLKRVDSDIANILKG
-39 AKSSISKNDFIST
+39 AKSSISKSDFIST
-52 RNKVI
+52 RSKVI

-93 GRNNPLYALTNTQ
+93 GRNSPLYTLTNTQ
-106 GISIGSVSGKK
+106 GISIGSVSGTK
-117 TLHTAEA
+117 TLPTAEA
-124 VRLARTNLESYG
+124 VRLARTSLESYG

-149 KYTYTVPFEQVGNKD
+149 EYSYTVPFEQVGNKD
-164 AEKALKSNIFHEA
+164 AEEKFKSNIFHEA
-177 NTLSNVYIRR
+177 NSLSNVYVRR
-187 NNKKAKQR
+187 KNQKEKDK
-195 EEAKQLETQ
+195 EEQKR
-204 SKAEMQSNVAQAKQ
+204 N
-218 LAKQKADEEKA
+218 KQK
-229 RKEAEKLLAKLE
+229 
-241 TQSKAEMQSNVAQ
+241 
-254 AKQLA
+254 
-259 KQKADEEKARKEAEK
+259 
-274 LLAKL
+274 
-279 EKETEAEQKAKQREK
+279 
-294 EREQKKREKA
+294 
-304 YSPHR
+304 SPIK
-309 IFSVI
+309 IFSLLT
-314 SKILGVL
+314 KILGVL

-382 VQSMFGNITNIDEGA
+382 IQSMFGNITNIDEGA

-457 YSLLNTVSP
+457 YSLLNKVSP
-466 QLASIFALMQEQ
+466 HLANIFALMQEQ
-478 RTDEASLYK
+478 RADEASLYK
-487 DLASGKFSDW
+487 NLASGKFSDW

-569 IKNLEANSAW
+569 IKNLESNNAW

-600 DWLSVETQRKYY
+600 DWLLVKTQRKYY

-643 GELGKNL
+643 GELGKDL
-650 AVAKK
+650 SVAKK

-663 KPNLGKNLINR
+663 KSNLDKNLINR

-681 TSDEVVSSGYLI
+681 TSDEVTSSGYLI

-722 NKLNTKSETKLLKSK
+722 NKLNTESETKLLKSK
-737 QKEIDKEYDSDFNEA
+737 QKEIDEEYNSDFNEA
-752 LAKTSSEVLK
+752 LAKARSKVLK
-762 KKPVLKRPTHIAT
+762 KKPLLKRSTNIAT

-791 QGLVSGVKIVRCGNM
+791 QGLVSDVKIFESGGMAPPV
-806 ELPTVTYTKNIPQAS
+806 VTYTKNIPQAS

-827 EEISTSN
+827 EEISANN
-834 AKVIMKQILENLNNE
+834 AKLATKETLENLTKE

-864 VGQNL
+864 AGQNL

-916 DINKDGKIQDT
+916 DINKDGKLQDT

>member
-1 MAQLVKFEIENTV
+1 MAQLVKFEIENTI

-24 DLKRVDSDIANIFKG
+24 DLKRVDSDIANILKG
-39 AKSSISKNDFIST
+39 AKSSISKSDFIST
-52 RNKVI
+52 RSKVI

-93 GRNNPLYALTNTQ
+93 GRNSPLYTLTNTQ
-106 GISIGSVSGKK
+106 GISIGSVSGTK
-117 TLHTAEA
+117 TLSTAEA
-124 VRLARTNLESYG
+124 VRLARTSLESYG

-149 KYTYTVPFEQVGNKD
+149 EYSYTVPFEQVGNKD
-164 AEKALKSNIFHEA
+164 AEEKFKSNIFHEA
-177 NTLSNVYIRR
+177 NSLSNVYVRR
-187 NNKKAKQR
+187 KNQKEKDK
-195 EEAKQLETQ
+195 EEQKR
-204 SKAEMQSNVAQAKQ
+204 N
-218 LAKQKADEEKA
+218 KQK
-229 RKEAEKLLAKLE
+229 
-241 TQSKAEMQSNVAQ
+241 
-254 AKQLA
+254 
-259 KQKADEEKARKEAEK
+259 
-274 LLAKL
+274 
-279 EKETEAEQKAKQREK
+279 
-294 EREQKKREKA
+294 
-304 YSPHR
+304 SPIK
-309 IFSVI
+309 IFSLLT
-314 SKILGVL
+314 KILGVL

-382 VQSMFGNITNIDEGA
+382 IQSMFGNITNIDEGA

-457 YSLLNTVSP
+457 YSLLNKVSP
-466 QLASIFALMQEQ
+466 QLANIFALMQEQ
-478 RTDEASLYK
+478 RADEASLYK
-487 DLASGKFSDW
+487 NLASGKFSDW

-569 IKNLEANSAW
+569 IKNLESNNAW

-600 DWLSVETQRKYY
+600 DWLLVETQRKYY

-643 GELGKNL
+643 GELGENL
-650 AVAKK
+650 AVAKT
-655 AIKAMVEQ
+655 AIKAMIEQ

-681 TSDEVVSSGYLI
+681 TSDEVASSGYLI

-722 NKLNTKSETKLLKSK
+722 NKLNTESETKLLKSK
-737 QKEIDKEYDSDFNEA
+737 QKEIDEEYNSDFNEA
-752 LAKTSSEVLK
+752 LAKARSKVLK
-762 KKPVLKRPTHIAT
+762 KKPLLKRSTNIAT

-791 QGLVSGVKIVRCGNM
+791 QGLVSGVKIFESGGMAPPV
-806 ELPTVTYTKNIPQAS
+806 VTYTKNIPQAS

-827 EEISTSN
+827 EEISANN
-834 AKVIMKQILENLNNE
+834 AKLIMKETLENLNKE

-864 VGQNL
+864 AGQNL

-916 DINKDGKIQDT
+916 DINKDGKLQDT

>member
-1 MAQLVKFEIENTV
+1 MAQLVKFEIENTI

-24 DLKRVDSDIANIFKG
+24 DLKRVDSDIANILKG
-39 AKSSISKNDFIST
+39 AKSSISKSDFIST
-52 RNKVI
+52 RSKVI

-93 GRNNPLYALTNTQ
+93 GRNNPLYTLTNTQ
-106 GISIGSVSGKK
+106 GISIGSVSGTK
-117 TLHTAEA
+117 TLPTAEA
-124 VRLARTNLESYG
+124 VRLARTSLESYG

-149 KYTYTVPFEQVGNKD
+149 EYSYTVPFEQVGNKD
-164 AEKALKSNIFHEA
+164 AEEKFKSNIFHEA
-177 NTLSNVYIRR
+177 NSLSNVYVRR
-187 NNKKAKQR
+187 KNQKEKDK
-195 EEAKQLETQ
+195 EEQKR
-204 SKAEMQSNVAQAKQ
+204 N
-218 LAKQKADEEKA
+218 KQK
-229 RKEAEKLLAKLE
+229 
-241 TQSKAEMQSNVAQ
+241 
-254 AKQLA
+254 
-259 KQKADEEKARKEAEK
+259 
-274 LLAKL
+274 
-279 EKETEAEQKAKQREK
+279 
-294 EREQKKREKA
+294 
-304 YSPHR
+304 SPIK
-309 IFSVI
+309 IFSLLT
-314 SKILGVL
+314 KILGVL

-382 VQSMFGNITNIDEGA
+382 IQSMFGNITNIDEGA

-457 YSLLNTVSP
+457 YSLLNKVSP
-466 QLASIFALMQEQ
+466 QLANIFALMQEQ
-478 RTDEASLYK
+478 RADEASLYK
-487 DLASGKFSDW
+487 NLASGKFSDW

-600 DWLSVETQRKYY
+600 DWLLVETQRKYY

-643 GELGKNL
+643 GELGKDL
-650 AVAKK
+650 SVAKT

-681 TSDEVVSSGYLI
+681 TSDEVASSGYLI

-722 NKLNTKSETKLLKSK
+722 NKLNTESETKLLKSK
-737 QKEIDKEYDSDFNEA
+737 QKEIDEEYNSDFNEA
-752 LAKTSSEVLK
+752 LAKTRSKVLK
-762 KKPVLKRPTHIAT
+762 KKPLLKRSTNIAT

-791 QGLVSGVKIVRCGNM
+791 QGLVSDVKIFESGGMAPPV
-806 ELPTVTYTKNIPQAS
+806 VTYTKNIPQAS

-827 EEISTSN
+827 EEISANN
-834 AKVIMKQILENLNNE
+834 AKLIMKETLENLNKE

-864 VGQNL
+864 AGQNL

-901 NVKDSGGENVYRLAI
+901 NIKDSGGENVYRLAI
-916 DINKDGKIQDT
+916 DINKDGKLQDT

>member
-1 MAQLVKFEIENTV
+1 MAQLVKFEIENTI

-24 DLKRVDSDIANIFKG
+24 DLKRVDSDIANILKG
-39 AKSSISKNDFIST
+39 AKSSISKSDFIST
-52 RNKVI
+52 RSKVI

-93 GRNNPLYALTNTQ
+93 GRNNPLYTLTNTQ
-106 GISIGSVSGKK
+106 GISIGSVSGTK
-117 TLHTAEA
+117 TLPTAEA
-124 VRLARTNLESYG
+124 VRLARTSLESYG

-149 KYTYTVPFEQVGNKD
+149 EYSYTVPFEQVGNKD
-164 AEKALKSNIFHEA
+164 AEEKFKSNIFHEA
-177 NTLSNVYIRR
+177 NSLSNVYVRR
-187 NNKKAKQR
+187 KNQKEKDK
-195 EEAKQLETQ
+195 EEQKR
-204 SKAEMQSNVAQAKQ
+204 N
-218 LAKQKADEEKA
+218 KQK
-229 RKEAEKLLAKLE
+229 
-241 TQSKAEMQSNVAQ
+241 
-254 AKQLA
+254 
-259 KQKADEEKARKEAEK
+259 
-274 LLAKL
+274 
-279 EKETEAEQKAKQREK
+279 
-294 EREQKKREKA
+294 
-304 YSPHR
+304 SPIK
-309 IFSVI
+309 IFSLLT
-314 SKILGVL
+314 KILGVL

-382 VQSMFGNITNIDEGA
+382 IQSMFGNITNIDEGA

-457 YSLLNTVSP
+457 YSLLNKVSP
-466 QLASIFALMQEQ
+466 QLANIFALMQEQ
-478 RTDEASLYK
+478 RADEASLYK
-487 DLASGKFSDW
+487 NLASGKFSDW

-569 IKNLEANSAW
+569 IKNLESNNAW
-579 KEHAQAMLE
+579 KKHAQAMLE

-643 GELGKNL
+643 GELGKDLSVTKKNI
-650 AVAKK
+650 K
-655 AIKAMVEQ
+655 AIVEQ
-663 KPNLGKNLINR
+663 KPNLGKDLINR

-681 TSDEVVSSGYLI
+681 TSDEVASSGYLI

-713 INKEYEKNL
+713 INKKYEKNL
-722 NKLNTKSETKLLKSK
+722 NKLNTESETKLLKSK
-737 QKEIDKEYDSDFNEA
+737 QKEIDEEYNSDFNEA
-752 LAKTSSEVLK
+752 LAKARSKVLK
-762 KKPVLKRPTHIAT
+762 KKPLLKRSTNIAT

-791 QGLVSGVKIVRCGNM
+791 QGLVSDVKIFESGGMAPPV
-806 ELPTVTYTKNIPQAS
+806 VTYTKNIPQAS

-827 EEISTSN
+827 EEISANN
-834 AKVIMKQILENLNNE
+834 AKLIMKETLENLNKE

-864 VGQNL
+864 AGQIL

-916 DINKDGKIQDT
+916 DINKDGKLQDT